1 MTHTPTRRLLALL
14 LAVATVF
21 SLLSM
26 SVSAADE
33 QTGPE
38 LKLVSTATE
47 PLKKGDSF
55 TVEVQFPKDAEFS
68 NFELYFDFDLTQ
80 FKLKAV
86 NTSHKID
93 FNGSELTVPYLPV
106 EPTFNMDTVVDKDS
120 GKTYGG
126 TINAAYTGTAEKFNM
141 TANEG
146 ILFTLTFEVLKCNAE
161 PQSISI
167 FSKLFQKCPTIST
180 FEDIAPVVTPAQIT
194 ISHTLTAVPAK
205 DATCTEDGNTAYW
218 KCSACEKWFSD
229 ENGTTEITDKDSVV
243 KKATGHTPSAAWSY
257 DGAHHWH
264 VCTTCSEVLDKAAH
278 SGGTATCSAQATCE
292 ACGQKYGA
300 TTEHD
305 YQWNHDAAQHWKE
318 CSICGAIDSENPKTN
333 HTFGEWETVT
343 DSTCTA
349 TGTKK
354 HTCTGCDYSE
364 TGVIEKK
371 AHTTEHHDRVD
382 PTCTTTGSIEY
393 WQCSVCGKMF
403 SDADCTTE
411 VTDVTLPMAAH
422 TLTKTDAKA
431 ATCTEAGNAEYWTC
445 SVCKK
450 LFSDSEGKNE
460 ITAASVVIPAT
471 GHTADA
477 TGWHGDDTDHWH
489 VCATCSAEFGK
500 EAHRGGHATC
510 SSKAVCDVCKAEYG
524 TTTAH
529 TFISKHDD
537 TQHWK
542 ECSICGAIDLENSK
556 TNHTFGEWE
565 TVTDS
570 TCTATGTKKHT
581 CTGCD
586 YSETGVIEKK
596 AHTTEHHDRVD
607 PTCTTTGSIE
617 YWQCSVCGKMFSDA
631 DCTTEVTDVTL
642 PMAAHT
648 LTKTDAKAAT
658 CTEAGNAEYWT
669 CSVCKKLFSD
679 SEGKNEITA
688 ASVVIP
694 ATGHTADA
702 TGWHGD
708 DTDHW
713 HVCAT
718 CSAEFGKEA
727 HRGGHA
733 TCSSKAV
740 CDVCKAEY
748 GTTTAHTF
756 ISKHDDTQHWK
767 ECSIC
772 GAIDLEN
779 SKTNHTF
786 GEWETVTDSTCTAT
800 GTKKHTCTGCDYSET
815 GVIEKKAHTTEHHDR
830 VDPTCTTTGSIEY
843 WQCSVCGKMFSDA
856 DCTTEVTDVTLPMA
870 AHTLTK
876 TDAKAATCTE
886 AGNAEYWTCSVCK
899 KLFSD
904 SEGKN
909 EITAASVVIPATG
922 HTADATGW
930 HGDDTDHWHVCATC
944 SAEFGKEA
952 HRGGHATCS
961 SKAVCDVCK
970 AEYGTTTA
978 HTFISKH
985 DDTQHWKECS
995 ICGAIDLEN
1004 SKTNHTFGEW
1014 ETVTDSTCTATG
1026 TKKHTCTGCD
1036 YSETG
1041 VIEKKAHTTEHHD
1054 RVDPTCTTTGSIEYW
1069 QCSACGKK
1077 FSDAACTTEVANV
1090 TLDKLPHSAGTA
1102 WEKDTTY
1109 HWHLCV
1115 NCESEVMDKAAH
1127 TYGDWVVITEATES
1141 ETGLR
1146 KRTCSVC
1153 GYEQT
1158 EEIGILRFTVTV
1170 RNGSGSGEYK
1180 SGETVTITA
1189 DRRSGYTFEKWTVDS
1204 GNVTLAKETD
1214 STTTFTMPAEN
1225 VTVTAT
1231 YRYNG
1236 GSGSGSGSSS
1246 GIVIKDEKGK
1256 VLGKADPDTGIVELP
1271 ITPVPAASS
1280 SRQAEE
1286 LEITIPKNTTVKVE
1300 IPVRNVTPGTV
1311 VAIVHADGTEEIV
1324 RTSIVTKNGV
1334 ALELTSSATVKV
1346 YDNSKFFS
1354 DVPAANWA
1362 SDAVAFASSRE
1373 LFNGTGANTFS
1384 PNAPMTRQMLMT
1396 VLARLDGTD
1405 TSGNA
1410 YAKGMEWAIRNGVSN
1425 GSDPEGK
1432 ITREQLATMLWRYA
1446 GSPSVSGRMTG
1457 FADADQIS
1465 GYAEDAMLWATKAGI
1480 IGGKGNGQLDPK
1492 GYATRAEVAAMLM
1505 RYCNTLFTK

>member
-38 LKLVSTATE
+38 IELVNTATE
-47 PLKKGDSF
+47 PLKKDSKF
-55 TVEVQFPKDAEFS
+55 HVAVKIKDSTFAFS
-68 NFELYFDFDLTQ
+68 NFGIYLIFDTEALNLDQIIT
-80 FKLKAV
+80 AYV
-86 NTSHKID
+86 N
-93 FNGSELTVPYLPV
+93 SEGEETDYLPNL
-106 EPTFNMDTVVDKDS
+106 TGNTKQVVHE
-120 GKTYGG
+120 GVTYGG
-126 TINAAYTGTAEKFNM
+126 VVQMASAKNVKPKKQTLF
-141 TANEG
+141 
-146 ILFTLTFEVLKCNAE
+146 ILEFSAKKCLT
-161 PQSISI
+161 
-167 FSKLFQKCPTIST
+167 
-180 FEDIAPVVTPAQIT
+180 APVEVTLHVDTFQSVNDDNTFTDYTPQITPAQIT

-218 KCSACEKWFSD
+218 ICSACEKWFSD

-243 KKATGHTPSAAWSY
+243 KKATGHSPSETWSY
-257 DGAHHWH
+257 DSDYHWH
-264 VCTTCSEVLDKAAH
+264 ICTTCNAVLDKAAH

-305 YQWNHDAAQHWKE
+305 YQWNHDAAQHWKECSACSAIDPANPKTNHNFGEWVTEKEATCTETGTQKRTCADCGYSETAEIAMIAHTLTHHEAVTPTCTTTGSIEYWECSACGKKFSDAACTIEVTDVTLPMAAHTLTKTDAKAATCTEAGNAEYWTCSACGTWFLDESGENEITDHNSVVIPATGHTADATGWHGDDTDHWHVCTTCGETFDKEAHSGGHATCSKKATCEVCGLEYGSTTDHDYQWQHDNTEHWKACKDCGAVDENTRANHTFGGWVTEKDSTCTETGTQKHTCAACDYSETGVIDKKAHTPEHHDRVEPTCTATGSIEYWQCSVCSKKFSNAACTTEVTDVTLPMAAHTLTKTDAKAATCTEAGNAEYWTCSVCKKLFSDSEGKNEITAASVVIPATGHTPSAAWNYDATYHWHVCTICSAELDKAEHSGGTATCSSKAVCDVCKAEYGTTTAHTFISKHDNTQHWKE

-393 WQCSVCGKMF
+393 WQCSVCGKKF
-403 SDADCTTE
+403 SNADCTTE
-411 VTDVTLPMAAH
+411 VTD
-422 TLTKTDAKA
+422 
-431 ATCTEAGNAEYWTC
+431 
-445 SVCKK
+445 
-450 LFSDSEGKNE
+450 
-460 ITAASVVIPAT
+460 
-471 GHTADA
+471 
-477 TGWHGDDTDHWH
+477 
-489 VCATCSAEFGK
+489 
-500 EAHRGGHATC
+500 
-510 SSKAVCDVCKAEYG
+510 
-524 TTTAH
+524 
-529 TFISKHDD
+529 
-537 TQHWK
+537 
-542 ECSICGAIDLENSK
+542 
-556 TNHTFGEWE
+556 
-565 TVTDS
+565 
-570 TCTATGTKKHT
+570 
-581 CTGCD
+581 
-586 YSETGVIEKK
+586 
-596 AHTTEHHDRVD
+596 
-607 PTCTTTGSIE
+607 
-617 YWQCSVCGKMFSDA
+617 
-631 DCTTEVTDVTL
+631 
-642 PMAAHT
+642 
-648 LTKTDAKAAT
+648 
-658 CTEAGNAEYWT
+658 
-669 CSVCKKLFSD
+669 
-679 SEGKNEITA
+679 
-688 ASVVIP
+688 
-694 ATGHTADA
+694 
-702 TGWHGD
+702 
-708 DTDHW
+708 
-713 HVCAT
+713 
-718 CSAEFGKEA
+718 
-727 HRGGHA
+727 
-733 TCSSKAV
+733 
-740 CDVCKAEY
+740 
-748 GTTTAHTF
+748 
-756 ISKHDDTQHWK
+756 
-767 ECSIC
+767 
-772 GAIDLEN
+772 
-779 SKTNHTF
+779 
-786 GEWETVTDSTCTAT
+786 
-800 GTKKHTCTGCDYSET
+800 
-815 GVIEKKAHTTEHHDR
+815 
-830 VDPTCTTTGSIEY
+830 
-843 WQCSVCGKMFSDA
+843 
-856 DCTTEVTDVTLPMA
+856 
-870 AHTLTK
+870 
-876 TDAKAATCTE
+876 
-886 AGNAEYWTCSVCK
+886 
-899 KLFSD
+899 
-904 SEGKN
+904 
-909 EITAASVVIPATG
+909 
-922 HTADATGW
+922 
-930 HGDDTDHWHVCATC
+930 
-944 SAEFGKEA
+944 
-952 HRGGHATCS
+952 
-961 SKAVCDVCK
+961 
-970 AEYGTTTA
+970 
-978 HTFISKH
+978 
-985 DDTQHWKECS
+985 
-995 ICGAIDLEN
+995 
-1004 SKTNHTFGEW
+1004 
-1014 ETVTDSTCTATG
+1014 
-1026 TKKHTCTGCD
+1026 
-1036 YSETG
+1036 
-1041 VIEKKAHTTEHHD
+1041 
-1054 RVDPTCTTTGSIEYW
+1054 
-1069 QCSACGKK
+1069 
-1077 FSDAACTTEVANV
+1077 V

-1109 HWHLCV
+1109 HWHLCTS
-1115 NCESEVMDKAAH
+1115 CGSEVMDKAVH
-1127 TYGDWVVITEATES
+1127 TYGDWVTVAEATET
-1141 ETGLR
+1141 EAGLR

-1346 YDNSKFFS
+1346 YDNSKFFT

-1425 GSDPEGK
+1425 GSNPEGK

-1457 FADADQIS
+1457 FVDADQIS

>member
-55 TVEVQFPKDAEFS
+55 TVEVQFPSDIEFS
-68 NFELYFDFDLTQ
+68 NFELNFDFDLTQ
-80 FKLKAV
+80 FKLTAV
-86 NTSHKID
+86 NTSYTKIVD
-93 FNGSELTVPYLPV
+93 GEEFEVNYIKNSGAVI
-106 EPTFNMDTVVDKDS
+106 NMNPVVDEDN
-120 GKTYGG
+120 GKEYGG
-126 TINAAYTGTAEKFNM
+126 RIVEYILDSTKGINVKADK
-141 TANEG
+141 G
-146 ILFTLTFEVLKCNAE
+146 ILFTFTFEVLKCNAD
-161 PQSISI
+161 PQSISVYNR
-167 FSKLFQKCPTIST
+167 LFKKSLTAET
-180 FEDIAPVVTPAQIT
+180 FGDITPVITPAQIS

-218 KCSACEKWFSD
+218 TCSACEKWFSD
-229 ENGTTEITDKDSVV
+229 AEGKTEITAQDTVIA
-243 KKATGHTPSAAWSY
+243 ATGHTRSDVWSS
-257 DGAHHWH
+257 DGTYHWH
-264 VCTTCSEVLDKAAH
+264 VCTICNAELDKAEH
-278 SGGTATCSAQATCE
+278 SGGTATCQAKASCDVCKAEYGTTTNHTFISKHDNTQHWKECNACGALDPDNPKTNHTFGEWETVTDSSCTETGTKKRTCTGCDYSEIGVIEMKAHTADHHDRVKPTCTTMGSIEYWQCSACGKKFSDAACTTEVTDVTLPMAAHTLTKTDAKAATCTE
-292 ACGQKYGA
+292 AGNVEYWTCSVCKKLFSDSEGKNEITAASVVIPATGHTADDSGWNSNGTNHWHVCATCKEKFDEAAHTGGTATCSSKAVCDVCKAEYGTTTAHTFISKHDDTQHWKECSICGAIDSENPKTNHTFGEWETVTDSTCTATGTKKHTCTGCDYSETGVIEKKA
-300 TTEHD
+300 HTTEHHD
-305 YQWNHDAAQHWKE
+305 RVDPTCTTTGSIEYWQCSACGKKFSDAACTTEVTDVTLPMAAHTLTKTDAKAATCTEAGNVEYWTCSVCKKLFSDSEGKNEITAASVVIPATGHTADDSGWNSNGTNHWHVCATCKEKFDEAAHTGGTATCSSKAVCDVCKAEYGTTTAHTFISKHDDTQHWKE

-393 WQCSVCGKMF
+393 WQCSVCGK
-403 SDADCTTE
+403 
-411 VTDVTLPMAAH
+411 
-422 TLTKTDAKA
+422 
-431 ATCTEAGNAEYWTC
+431 
-445 SVCKK
+445 
-450 LFSDSEGKNE
+450 
-460 ITAASVVIPAT
+460 
-471 GHTADA
+471 
-477 TGWHGDDTDHWH
+477 
-489 VCATCSAEFGK
+489 
-500 EAHRGGHATC
+500 
-510 SSKAVCDVCKAEYG
+510 
-524 TTTAH
+524 
-529 TFISKHDD
+529 
-537 TQHWK
+537 
-542 ECSICGAIDLENSK
+542 
-556 TNHTFGEWE
+556 
-565 TVTDS
+565 
-570 TCTATGTKKHT
+570 
-581 CTGCD
+581 
-586 YSETGVIEKK
+586 
-596 AHTTEHHDRVD
+596 
-607 PTCTTTGSIE
+607 
-617 YWQCSVCGKMFSDA
+617 
-631 DCTTEVTDVTL
+631 
-642 PMAAHT
+642 
-648 LTKTDAKAAT
+648 
-658 CTEAGNAEYWT
+658 
-669 CSVCKKLFSD
+669 
-679 SEGKNEITA
+679 
-688 ASVVIP
+688 
-694 ATGHTADA
+694 
-702 TGWHGD
+702 
-708 DTDHW
+708 
-713 HVCAT
+713 
-718 CSAEFGKEA
+718 
-727 HRGGHA
+727 
-733 TCSSKAV
+733 
-740 CDVCKAEY
+740 
-748 GTTTAHTF
+748 
-756 ISKHDDTQHWK
+756 
-767 ECSIC
+767 
-772 GAIDLEN
+772 
-779 SKTNHTF
+779 
-786 GEWETVTDSTCTAT
+786 
-800 GTKKHTCTGCDYSET
+800 
-815 GVIEKKAHTTEHHDR
+815 
-830 VDPTCTTTGSIEY
+830 
-843 WQCSVCGKMFSDA
+843 
-856 DCTTEVTDVTLPMA
+856 
-870 AHTLTK
+870 
-876 TDAKAATCTE
+876 
-886 AGNAEYWTCSVCK
+886 
-899 KLFSD
+899 
-904 SEGKN
+904 
-909 EITAASVVIPATG
+909 
-922 HTADATGW
+922 
-930 HGDDTDHWHVCATC
+930 
-944 SAEFGKEA
+944 
-952 HRGGHATCS
+952 
-961 SKAVCDVCK
+961 
-970 AEYGTTTA
+970 
-978 HTFISKH
+978 
-985 DDTQHWKECS
+985 
-995 ICGAIDLEN
+995 
-1004 SKTNHTFGEW
+1004 
-1014 ETVTDSTCTATG
+1014 
-1026 TKKHTCTGCD
+1026 
-1036 YSETG
+1036 
-1041 VIEKKAHTTEHHD
+1041 
-1054 RVDPTCTTTGSIEYW
+1054 
-1069 QCSACGKK
+1069 K

-1102 WEKDTTY
+1102 WEKDTAY
-1109 HWHLCV
+1109 HWHLCTS
-1115 NCESEVMDKAAH
+1115 CGSEVMDKAVH
-1127 TYGDWVVITEATES
+1127 TYGDWVTVAEATET
-1141 ETGLR
+1141 EAGLR

-1158 EEIGILRFTVTV
+1158 EEISMLRFTVTV

-1189 DRRSGYTFEKWTVDS
+1189 DRRSGYTFEKWTVNS

-1311 VAIVHADGTEEIV
+1311 VVIVHADGTEEIV
-1324 RTSIVTKNGV
+1324 RTSVVTKNGV
-1334 ALELTSSATVKV
+1334 ALELTGSATVKV
-1346 YDNSKFFS
+1346 YDNSKFFT

-1425 GSDPEGK
+1425 GSNPEGK

-1457 FADADQIS
+1457 FVDADQIS

>member
-38 LKLVSTATE
+38 IELVNTATE
-47 PLKKGDSF
+47 PLKKDSKF
-55 TVEVQFPKDAEFS
+55 HVAVKIKDSTFAFS
-68 NFELYFDFDLTQ
+68 NFGIYLIFDTEALNLDQIIT
-80 FKLKAV
+80 AYV
-86 NTSHKID
+86 N
-93 FNGSELTVPYLPV
+93 SEGEETDYLPNL
-106 EPTFNMDTVVDKDS
+106 TGNTKQVVHE
-120 GKTYGG
+120 GVTYGG
-126 TINAAYTGTAEKFNM
+126 VVQMASAKNVKPKKQTLF
-141 TANEG
+141 
-146 ILFTLTFEVLKCNAE
+146 ILEFSAKKCLT
-161 PQSISI
+161 
-167 FSKLFQKCPTIST
+167 
-180 FEDIAPVVTPAQIT
+180 APVEVTLHVDTFQSVNDDNTFTDYTPQITPAQIT

-218 KCSACEKWFSD
+218 TCSACEKWFSD

-257 DGAHHWH
+257 DGDHHWH
-264 VCTTCSEVLDKAAH
+264 VCATCKEKFDEAAH
-278 SGGTATCSAQATCE
+278 TGGTATCQAKAICDVCKAE
-292 ACGQKYGA
+292 YG
-300 TTEHD
+300 TTTAHTFISKHD
-305 YQWNHDAAQHWKE
+305 DTQHWKE
-318 CSICGAIDSENPKTN
+318 CSICGAIDLENPKTN

-343 DSTCTA
+343 DSTCTE

-403 SDADCTTE
+403 SDA
-411 VTDVTLPMAAH
+411 
-422 TLTKTDAKA
+422 
-431 ATCTEAGNAEYWTC
+431 
-445 SVCKK
+445 
-450 LFSDSEGKNE
+450 
-460 ITAASVVIPAT
+460 
-471 GHTADA
+471 
-477 TGWHGDDTDHWH
+477 
-489 VCATCSAEFGK
+489 
-500 EAHRGGHATC
+500 
-510 SSKAVCDVCKAEYG
+510 
-524 TTTAH
+524 
-529 TFISKHDD
+529 
-537 TQHWK
+537 
-542 ECSICGAIDLENSK
+542 
-556 TNHTFGEWE
+556 
-565 TVTDS
+565 
-570 TCTATGTKKHT
+570 
-581 CTGCD
+581 
-586 YSETGVIEKK
+586 
-596 AHTTEHHDRVD
+596 
-607 PTCTTTGSIE
+607 
-617 YWQCSVCGKMFSDA
+617 
-631 DCTTEVTDVTL
+631 
-642 PMAAHT
+642 
-648 LTKTDAKAAT
+648 
-658 CTEAGNAEYWT
+658 
-669 CSVCKKLFSD
+669 
-679 SEGKNEITA
+679 
-688 ASVVIP
+688 
-694 ATGHTADA
+694 
-702 TGWHGD
+702 
-708 DTDHW
+708 
-713 HVCAT
+713 
-718 CSAEFGKEA
+718 
-727 HRGGHA
+727 
-733 TCSSKAV
+733 
-740 CDVCKAEY
+740 
-748 GTTTAHTF
+748 
-756 ISKHDDTQHWK
+756 
-767 ECSIC
+767 
-772 GAIDLEN
+772 
-779 SKTNHTF
+779 
-786 GEWETVTDSTCTAT
+786 
-800 GTKKHTCTGCDYSET
+800 
-815 GVIEKKAHTTEHHDR
+815 
-830 VDPTCTTTGSIEY
+830 
-843 WQCSVCGKMFSDA
+843 
-856 DCTTEVTDVTLPMA
+856 
-870 AHTLTK
+870 
-876 TDAKAATCTE
+876 
-886 AGNAEYWTCSVCK
+886 
-899 KLFSD
+899 
-904 SEGKN
+904 
-909 EITAASVVIPATG
+909 
-922 HTADATGW
+922 
-930 HGDDTDHWHVCATC
+930 
-944 SAEFGKEA
+944 
-952 HRGGHATCS
+952 
-961 SKAVCDVCK
+961 
-970 AEYGTTTA
+970 
-978 HTFISKH
+978 
-985 DDTQHWKECS
+985 
-995 ICGAIDLEN
+995 
-1004 SKTNHTFGEW
+1004 
-1014 ETVTDSTCTATG
+1014 
-1026 TKKHTCTGCD
+1026 
-1036 YSETG
+1036 
-1041 VIEKKAHTTEHHD
+1041 
-1054 RVDPTCTTTGSIEYW
+1054 
-1069 QCSACGKK
+1069 
-1077 FSDAACTTEVANV
+1077 ACTTEVANV

-1109 HWHLCV
+1109 HWHLCTS
-1115 NCESEVMDKAAH
+1115 CGSEVMDKAVH
-1127 TYGDWVVITEATES
+1127 TYGDWVTVAEATET
-1141 ETGLR
+1141 EAGLR

-1271 ITPVPAASS
+1271 IPPVPAASS

-1354 DVPAANWA
+1354 DVSAANWA

-1457 FADADQIS
+1457 FVDADQIS

>member
-1 MTHTPTRRLLALL
+1 MGNKEYEIPY
-14 LAVATVF
+14 
-21 SLLSM
+21 
-26 SVSAADE
+26 
-33 QTGPE
+33 
-38 LKLVSTATE
+38 
-47 PLKKGDSF
+47 
-55 TVEVQFPKDAEFS
+55 VEDMLMV
-68 NFELYFDFDLTQ
+68 
-80 FKLKAV
+80 V
-86 NTSHKID
+86 NTDS
-93 FNGSELTVPYLPV
+93 V
-106 EPTFNMDTVVDKDS
+106 EYN

-126 TINAAYTGTAEKFNM
+126 SIATASAGTEERPNV
-141 TANEG
+141 TASEG
-146 ILFTLTFEVLKCNAE
+146 VLFTLTFEVLKCNAE
-161 PQSISI
+161 QQNISI
-167 FSKLFQKCPTIST
+167 FSKLFQKST
-180 FEDIAPVVTPAQIT
+180 TLSDFEDITPVITPAQIT
-194 ISHTLTAVPAK
+194 ISHTLTTVPAK
-205 DATCTEDGNTAYW
+205 DATCTEDGNKAYW
-218 KCSACEKWFSD
+218 ICSACEKWFSD
-229 ENGTTEITDKDSVV
+229 ENGTTEITNKDSVV

-257 DGAHHWH
+257 DSDYHWH
-264 VCTTCSEVLDKAAH
+264 ICTTCNAVLDKAAH

-318 CSICGAIDSENPKTN
+318 CSACSAIDPANPKTNHNFGEWVTEKEATCTETGTQKRTCADCGYSETAEIAMIAHTLTHHEAVTPTCTTTGSIEYWECSACGKKFSDAACTTEVTDVTLPMAAHTLTKTDAKAATCTEAGNAEYWTCSVCKKLFSDSEGKNEITAASVVIPATGHTADATGWHGDDTNHWHVCATCKEKFDEAAHTGGTATCSSKAVCDVCKAEYGTTTAHTFISKHDDTQHWKECSACGAIDPANPKTN

-477 TGWHGDDTDHWH
+477 TGWHGDDTNHWH
-489 VCATCSAEFGK
+489 VCATCK
-500 EAHRGGHATC
+500 EKFDEAAHTGGTATC

-542 ECSICGAIDLENSK
+542 ECSACGAIDPANPK

-631 DCTTEVTDVTL
+631 ACTTEVTD
-642 PMAAHT
+642 
-648 LTKTDAKAAT
+648 
-658 CTEAGNAEYWT
+658 
-669 CSVCKKLFSD
+669 
-679 SEGKNEITA
+679 
-688 ASVVIP
+688 
-694 ATGHTADA
+694 
-702 TGWHGD
+702 
-708 DTDHW
+708 
-713 HVCAT
+713 
-718 CSAEFGKEA
+718 
-727 HRGGHA
+727 
-733 TCSSKAV
+733 
-740 CDVCKAEY
+740 
-748 GTTTAHTF
+748 
-756 ISKHDDTQHWK
+756 
-767 ECSIC
+767 
-772 GAIDLEN
+772 
-779 SKTNHTF
+779 
-786 GEWETVTDSTCTAT
+786 
-800 GTKKHTCTGCDYSET
+800 
-815 GVIEKKAHTTEHHDR
+815 
-830 VDPTCTTTGSIEY
+830 
-843 WQCSVCGKMFSDA
+843 
-856 DCTTEVTDVTLPMA
+856 
-870 AHTLTK
+870 
-876 TDAKAATCTE
+876 
-886 AGNAEYWTCSVCK
+886 
-899 KLFSD
+899 
-904 SEGKN
+904 
-909 EITAASVVIPATG
+909 
-922 HTADATGW
+922 
-930 HGDDTDHWHVCATC
+930 
-944 SAEFGKEA
+944 
-952 HRGGHATCS
+952 
-961 SKAVCDVCK
+961 
-970 AEYGTTTA
+970 
-978 HTFISKH
+978 
-985 DDTQHWKECS
+985 
-995 ICGAIDLEN
+995 
-1004 SKTNHTFGEW
+1004 
-1014 ETVTDSTCTATG
+1014 
-1026 TKKHTCTGCD
+1026 
-1036 YSETG
+1036 
-1041 VIEKKAHTTEHHD
+1041 
-1054 RVDPTCTTTGSIEYW
+1054 
-1069 QCSACGKK
+1069 
-1077 FSDAACTTEVANV
+1077 V

-1109 HWHLCV
+1109 HWHLCTS
-1115 NCESEVMDKAAH
+1115 CGSEVMDKAVH
-1127 TYGDWVVITEATES
+1127 TYGDWVTVAEATET
-1141 ETGLR
+1141 EAGLR

-1204 GNVTLAKETD
+1204 GNVTLSKETD

-1225 VTVTAT
+1225 VTVTAS

-1236 GSGSGSGSSS
+1236 GSGSGSSGSN
-1246 GIVIKDEKGK
+1246 IVIKDENGN

-1271 ITPVPAASS
+1271 IPPVPAASS

-1311 VAIVHADGTEEIV
+1311 VVIVHADGTEEIV
-1324 RTSIVTKNGV
+1324 RTSVVTKKGV
-1334 ALELTSSATVKV
+1334 ALELTGSATVKV
-1346 YDNSKFFS
+1346 YDNSKFFT

-1457 FADADQIS
+1457 FVDADQIS

>member
-218 KCSACEKWFSD
+218 ICSACEKWFSD

-257 DGAHHWH
+257 DSDYHWH
-264 VCTTCSEVLDKAAH
+264 ICTTCNAVLDKAAH

-318 CSICGAIDSENPKTN
+318 CSACSAIDPANPKTN
-333 HTFGEWETVT
+333 HNFGEWVT
-343 DSTCTA
+343 EKEATCTE
-349 TGTKK
+349 TGTQKR
-354 HTCTGCDYSE
+354 TCADCGYSE
-364 TGVIEKK
+364 TAEIAMIAHTLTHHEAVTPTCTTTGSIEYWQCSVCGKMFSDADCTTEVTDVTLPMAAHTLTKTDAKAATCTEAGNAEYWTCSVCKKLFSDSEGKNEITAASVVIPATGHTPSAAWSYDGAHHWHVCTTCNAVLDK
-371 AHTTEHHDRVD
+371 AAHSGGTATCSAQATCEACGQKYGATTEHDYQWNHDAAQHWKECSACSAIDPANPKTNHNFGEWVTEKEATCTETGTQKRTCADCGYSETAEIAMIAHTLTHHEAVT

-617 YWQCSVCGKMFSDA
+617 YWQCGVCGKM
-631 DCTTEVTDVTL
+631 
-642 PMAAHT
+642 
-648 LTKTDAKAAT
+648 
-658 CTEAGNAEYWT
+658 
-669 CSVCKKLFSD
+669 
-679 SEGKNEITA
+679 
-688 ASVVIP
+688 
-694 ATGHTADA
+694 
-702 TGWHGD
+702 
-708 DTDHW
+708 
-713 HVCAT
+713 
-718 CSAEFGKEA
+718 
-727 HRGGHA
+727 
-733 TCSSKAV
+733 
-740 CDVCKAEY
+740 
-748 GTTTAHTF
+748 
-756 ISKHDDTQHWK
+756 
-767 ECSIC
+767 
-772 GAIDLEN
+772 
-779 SKTNHTF
+779 
-786 GEWETVTDSTCTAT
+786 
-800 GTKKHTCTGCDYSET
+800 
-815 GVIEKKAHTTEHHDR
+815 
-830 VDPTCTTTGSIEY
+830 
-843 WQCSVCGKMFSDA
+843 
-856 DCTTEVTDVTLPMA
+856 
-870 AHTLTK
+870 
-876 TDAKAATCTE
+876 
-886 AGNAEYWTCSVCK
+886 
-899 KLFSD
+899 
-904 SEGKN
+904 
-909 EITAASVVIPATG
+909 
-922 HTADATGW
+922 
-930 HGDDTDHWHVCATC
+930 
-944 SAEFGKEA
+944 
-952 HRGGHATCS
+952 
-961 SKAVCDVCK
+961 
-970 AEYGTTTA
+970 
-978 HTFISKH
+978 
-985 DDTQHWKECS
+985 
-995 ICGAIDLEN
+995 
-1004 SKTNHTFGEW
+1004 
-1014 ETVTDSTCTATG
+1014 
-1026 TKKHTCTGCD
+1026 
-1036 YSETG
+1036 
-1041 VIEKKAHTTEHHD
+1041 
-1054 RVDPTCTTTGSIEYW
+1054 
-1069 QCSACGKK
+1069 
-1077 FSDAACTTEVANV
+1077 FSDAACTTEVTDV

-1102 WEKDTTY
+1102 WEKDTAY
-1109 HWHLCV
+1109 HWHLCTS
-1115 NCESEVMDKAAH
+1115 CGSEVMDKAVH
-1127 TYGDWVVITEATES
+1127 TYGDWVTVAEATET
-1141 ETGLR
+1141 EAGLR

-1311 VAIVHADGTEEIV
+1311 VVIVHADGTEEIV

-1362 SDAVAFASSRE
+1362 SDAVAFVSSRE

>member
-93 FNGSELTVPYLPV
+93 FNGTELTVQYLPV

-146 ILFTLTFEVLKCNAE
+146 VLFTLTFEVLKCNAK

-180 FEDIAPVVTPAQIT
+180 FEDITPVITPAQIT
-194 ISHTLTAVPAK
+194 ISHTLTAVSAK
-205 DATCTEDGNTAYW
+205 DATCTENGNTAYW
-218 KCSACEKWFSD
+218 TCSACDKWFSD
-229 ENGTTEITDKDSVV
+229 AEGTDEIVDKDSVV
-243 KKATGHTPSAAWSY
+243 KKATGHSPSETWSY
-257 DGAHHWH
+257 DGDYHWHVCTICKEVLDKTAHSGGEATCSKQATCEVCGQKYGATTAHDYQWQSNATQHWKECSACKTADPDHPATAHSFGEWVTEKEASCTETGTEKRTCADCGYSETREIATIAHTLTHHEAVAPTCTTTGSIEYWECSVCGKKFSDEACTTEVTDVTIPMANHTLNKTEAKAPTCTEDGNIAYWTCSVCEKLFSDAAGKTEISKQDTVVAATGHTRSDVWSSDGTYHWH
-264 VCTTCSEVLDKAAH
+264 VCTTCKAELDKAEHSGGTATCQAKASCDICKAEYGEKADHTFVSKHDNTQHWKECSVCGAIDPDNLKTNHTFGEWETVTNPTCTETGTEKRTCADCGYSETKELAKTAHTLTHHEAVPSTCIVAGSIEYWECSSCGKKFKDEACTVEVTDSEIMLEKVSHKLTKTEAKAPTCTENGNIAYWTCSVCEKLFSDAAGKTEISKQDTVVAATGHTRSDVWTSDGTDHWHICTTCEAVLDKAAH
-278 SGGTATCSAQATCE
+278 SGGTVTCQAKAICNVCKAE
-292 ACGQKYGA
+292 YGEKA
-300 TTEHD
+300 DHTFVSKHD
-305 YQWNHDAAQHWKE
+305 DAQHWKE
-318 CSICGAIDSENPKTN
+318 CRVCGAIDPENPKTN

-371 AHTTEHHDRVD
+371 AHTTERHDRVE
-382 PTCTTTGSIEY
+382 PTCTATGSIEY
-393 WQCSVCGKMF
+393 WQC
-403 SDADCTTE
+403 
-411 VTDVTLPMAAH
+411 
-422 TLTKTDAKA
+422 
-431 ATCTEAGNAEYWTC
+431 
-445 SVCKK
+445 
-450 LFSDSEGKNE
+450 
-460 ITAASVVIPAT
+460 
-471 GHTADA
+471 
-477 TGWHGDDTDHWH
+477 
-489 VCATCSAEFGK
+489 
-500 EAHRGGHATC
+500 
-510 SSKAVCDVCKAEYG
+510 
-524 TTTAH
+524 
-529 TFISKHDD
+529 
-537 TQHWK
+537 
-542 ECSICGAIDLENSK
+542 
-556 TNHTFGEWE
+556 
-565 TVTDS
+565 
-570 TCTATGTKKHT
+570 
-581 CTGCD
+581 
-586 YSETGVIEKK
+586 GV
-596 AHTTEHHDRVD
+596 
-607 PTCTTTGSIE
+607 
-617 YWQCSVCGKMFSDA
+617 
-631 DCTTEVTDVTL
+631 
-642 PMAAHT
+642 
-648 LTKTDAKAAT
+648 
-658 CTEAGNAEYWT
+658 
-669 CSVCKKLFSD
+669 
-679 SEGKNEITA
+679 
-688 ASVVIP
+688 
-694 ATGHTADA
+694 
-702 TGWHGD
+702 
-708 DTDHW
+708 
-713 HVCAT
+713 
-718 CSAEFGKEA
+718 
-727 HRGGHA
+727 
-733 TCSSKAV
+733 
-740 CDVCKAEY
+740 
-748 GTTTAHTF
+748 
-756 ISKHDDTQHWK
+756 
-767 ECSIC
+767 
-772 GAIDLEN
+772 
-779 SKTNHTF
+779 
-786 GEWETVTDSTCTAT
+786 
-800 GTKKHTCTGCDYSET
+800 
-815 GVIEKKAHTTEHHDR
+815 
-830 VDPTCTTTGSIEY
+830 
-843 WQCSVCGKMFSDA
+843 
-856 DCTTEVTDVTLPMA
+856 
-870 AHTLTK
+870 
-876 TDAKAATCTE
+876 
-886 AGNAEYWTCSVCK
+886 
-899 KLFSD
+899 
-904 SEGKN
+904 
-909 EITAASVVIPATG
+909 
-922 HTADATGW
+922 
-930 HGDDTDHWHVCATC
+930 
-944 SAEFGKEA
+944 
-952 HRGGHATCS
+952 
-961 SKAVCDVCK
+961 
-970 AEYGTTTA
+970 
-978 HTFISKH
+978 
-985 DDTQHWKECS
+985 
-995 ICGAIDLEN
+995 
-1004 SKTNHTFGEW
+1004 
-1014 ETVTDSTCTATG
+1014 
-1026 TKKHTCTGCD
+1026 
-1036 YSETG
+1036 
-1041 VIEKKAHTTEHHD
+1041 
-1054 RVDPTCTTTGSIEYW
+1054 
-1069 QCSACGKK
+1069 CGKK
-1077 FSDAACTTEVANV
+1077 FSDAACTTEVTDV
-1090 TLDKLPHSAGTA
+1090 TLDKLPHSAGAA

-1109 HWHLCV
+1109 HWHLCTS
-1115 NCESEVMDKAAH
+1115 CGSEVMDKAVH
-1127 TYGDWVVITEATES
+1127 TYGDWVTVAEATET

-1300 IPVRNVTPGTV
+1300 IPARNVTPGTV
-1311 VAIVHADGTEEIV
+1311 VVIVHADGTEEIV

-1362 SDAVAFASSRE
+1362 SDAVAFVSSRE

-1457 FADADQIS
+1457 FVDADQIS

>member
-38 LKLVSTATE
+38 IELVNTATE
-47 PLKKGDSF
+47 PLKKDSKF
-55 TVEVQFPKDAEFS
+55 HVAVKIKDSTFAFS
-68 NFELYFDFDLTQ
+68 NFGIYLIFDTEALNLDQIIT
-80 FKLKAV
+80 AYV
-86 NTSHKID
+86 N
-93 FNGSELTVPYLPV
+93 SEGEETDYLPNL
-106 EPTFNMDTVVDKDS
+106 TGNTKQVVYE
-120 GKTYGG
+120 GVTYGG
-126 TINAAYTGTAEKFNM
+126 VVQMASAKNVKPKKQTLF
-141 TANEG
+141 
-146 ILFTLTFEVLKCNAE
+146 ILEFSAKKCLT
-161 PQSISI
+161 
-167 FSKLFQKCPTIST
+167 
-180 FEDIAPVVTPAQIT
+180 APVEVTLHVDTFQSVNDDNTFTDYTPQITPAQIM

-218 KCSACEKWFSD
+218 TCSACEKWFSD

-257 DGAHHWH
+257 DGDHHWH
-264 VCTTCSEVLDKAAH
+264 VCTICNAELDKAEH
-278 SGGTATCSAQATCE
+278 SGGTATCQAKAICDVCKAE
-292 ACGQKYGA
+292 YG
-300 TTEHD
+300 TTTDHTFISKHD
-305 YQWNHDAAQHWKE
+305 DTQHWKE
-318 CSICGAIDSENPKTN
+318 CNACGALDPDNPKTN

-371 AHTTEHHDRVD
+371 AHTTEHHGRIE

-393 WQCSVCGKMF
+393 WQCSVCGKM
-403 SDADCTTE
+403 
-411 VTDVTLPMAAH
+411 
-422 TLTKTDAKA
+422 
-431 ATCTEAGNAEYWTC
+431 
-445 SVCKK
+445 
-450 LFSDSEGKNE
+450 
-460 ITAASVVIPAT
+460 
-471 GHTADA
+471 
-477 TGWHGDDTDHWH
+477 
-489 VCATCSAEFGK
+489 
-500 EAHRGGHATC
+500 
-510 SSKAVCDVCKAEYG
+510 
-524 TTTAH
+524 
-529 TFISKHDD
+529 
-537 TQHWK
+537 
-542 ECSICGAIDLENSK
+542 
-556 TNHTFGEWE
+556 
-565 TVTDS
+565 
-570 TCTATGTKKHT
+570 
-581 CTGCD
+581 
-586 YSETGVIEKK
+586 
-596 AHTTEHHDRVD
+596 
-607 PTCTTTGSIE
+607 
-617 YWQCSVCGKMFSDA
+617 
-631 DCTTEVTDVTL
+631 
-642 PMAAHT
+642 
-648 LTKTDAKAAT
+648 
-658 CTEAGNAEYWT
+658 
-669 CSVCKKLFSD
+669 
-679 SEGKNEITA
+679 
-688 ASVVIP
+688 
-694 ATGHTADA
+694 
-702 TGWHGD
+702 
-708 DTDHW
+708 
-713 HVCAT
+713 
-718 CSAEFGKEA
+718 
-727 HRGGHA
+727 
-733 TCSSKAV
+733 
-740 CDVCKAEY
+740 
-748 GTTTAHTF
+748 
-756 ISKHDDTQHWK
+756 
-767 ECSIC
+767 
-772 GAIDLEN
+772 
-779 SKTNHTF
+779 
-786 GEWETVTDSTCTAT
+786 
-800 GTKKHTCTGCDYSET
+800 
-815 GVIEKKAHTTEHHDR
+815 
-830 VDPTCTTTGSIEY
+830 
-843 WQCSVCGKMFSDA
+843 
-856 DCTTEVTDVTLPMA
+856 
-870 AHTLTK
+870 
-876 TDAKAATCTE
+876 
-886 AGNAEYWTCSVCK
+886 
-899 KLFSD
+899 
-904 SEGKN
+904 
-909 EITAASVVIPATG
+909 
-922 HTADATGW
+922 
-930 HGDDTDHWHVCATC
+930 
-944 SAEFGKEA
+944 
-952 HRGGHATCS
+952 
-961 SKAVCDVCK
+961 
-970 AEYGTTTA
+970 
-978 HTFISKH
+978 
-985 DDTQHWKECS
+985 
-995 ICGAIDLEN
+995 
-1004 SKTNHTFGEW
+1004 
-1014 ETVTDSTCTATG
+1014 
-1026 TKKHTCTGCD
+1026 
-1036 YSETG
+1036 
-1041 VIEKKAHTTEHHD
+1041 
-1054 RVDPTCTTTGSIEYW
+1054 
-1069 QCSACGKK
+1069 

-1109 HWHLCV
+1109 HWHLCTS
-1115 NCESEVMDKAAH
+1115 CGSEVMDKAVH
-1127 TYGDWVVITEATES
+1127 TYGDWVTVAEATET

-1271 ITPVPAASS
+1271 IPPVPAASS

-1311 VAIVHADGTEEIV
+1311 VVIVHADGTEEIV

-1362 SDAVAFASSRE
+1362 SDAVAFVSSRE
-1373 LFNGTGANTFS
+1373 LFNGTGADTFS

-1457 FADADQIS
+1457 FVDADQIS

>member
-38 LKLVSTATE
+38 IELVNTATE
-47 PLKKGDSF
+47 PLKKDSKF
-55 TVEVQFPKDAEFS
+55 HVAVKIKDSTFAFS
-68 NFELYFDFDLTQ
+68 NFGIYLIFDTEALNLDQIIT
-80 FKLKAV
+80 AYV
-86 NTSHKID
+86 N
-93 FNGSELTVPYLPV
+93 SEGDETDYLPNL
-106 EPTFNMDTVVDKDS
+106 TGNTKQVVHE
-120 GKTYGG
+120 GVTYGG
-126 TINAAYTGTAEKFNM
+126 VVQMASAKNVKPKKQTLF
-141 TANEG
+141 
-146 ILFTLTFEVLKCNAE
+146 ILEFSAKKCLT
-161 PQSISI
+161 
-167 FSKLFQKCPTIST
+167 
-180 FEDIAPVVTPAQIT
+180 APVEVTLHVDTFQSVNDDNTFTDYTPQITPAQIT
-194 ISHTLTAVPAK
+194 ISHTLTGVPAK
-205 DATCTEDGNTAYW
+205 DETCTEDGNTAYW
-218 KCSACEKWFSD
+218 TCSACEKWFSD

-257 DGAHHWH
+257 DGTYHWH

-278 SGGTATCSAQATCE
+278 RGGTATCSEQAACE

-318 CSICGAIDSENPKTN
+318 CSACSAIDPANPKTN
-333 HTFGEWETVT
+333 HNFGEWVT
-343 DSTCTA
+343 EKEATCTE
-349 TGTKK
+349 TGTQKR
-354 HTCTGCDYSE
+354 TCADCGYSE
-364 TGVIEKK
+364 TAEIAMI
-371 AHTTEHHDRVD
+371 AHTLTHHEAVT

-393 WQCSVCGKMF
+393 WECSACGKKF
-403 SDADCTTE
+403 SDAACTIE

-477 TGWHGDDTDHWH
+477 TGWHGDDTNHWH
-489 VCATCSAEFGK
+489 VCATCK
-500 EAHRGGHATC
+500 EKFDEAAHTGGTATC

-542 ECSICGAIDLENSK
+542 ECSICGAIDLENPK

-570 TCTATGTKKHT
+570 TCTETGTKKHT

-617 YWQCSVCGKMFSDA
+617 YWQCGVCGKM
-631 DCTTEVTDVTL
+631 
-642 PMAAHT
+642 
-648 LTKTDAKAAT
+648 
-658 CTEAGNAEYWT
+658 
-669 CSVCKKLFSD
+669 
-679 SEGKNEITA
+679 
-688 ASVVIP
+688 
-694 ATGHTADA
+694 
-702 TGWHGD
+702 
-708 DTDHW
+708 
-713 HVCAT
+713 
-718 CSAEFGKEA
+718 
-727 HRGGHA
+727 
-733 TCSSKAV
+733 
-740 CDVCKAEY
+740 
-748 GTTTAHTF
+748 
-756 ISKHDDTQHWK
+756 
-767 ECSIC
+767 
-772 GAIDLEN
+772 
-779 SKTNHTF
+779 
-786 GEWETVTDSTCTAT
+786 
-800 GTKKHTCTGCDYSET
+800 
-815 GVIEKKAHTTEHHDR
+815 
-830 VDPTCTTTGSIEY
+830 
-843 WQCSVCGKMFSDA
+843 
-856 DCTTEVTDVTLPMA
+856 
-870 AHTLTK
+870 
-876 TDAKAATCTE
+876 
-886 AGNAEYWTCSVCK
+886 
-899 KLFSD
+899 
-904 SEGKN
+904 
-909 EITAASVVIPATG
+909 
-922 HTADATGW
+922 
-930 HGDDTDHWHVCATC
+930 
-944 SAEFGKEA
+944 
-952 HRGGHATCS
+952 
-961 SKAVCDVCK
+961 
-970 AEYGTTTA
+970 
-978 HTFISKH
+978 
-985 DDTQHWKECS
+985 
-995 ICGAIDLEN
+995 
-1004 SKTNHTFGEW
+1004 
-1014 ETVTDSTCTATG
+1014 
-1026 TKKHTCTGCD
+1026 
-1036 YSETG
+1036 
-1041 VIEKKAHTTEHHD
+1041 
-1054 RVDPTCTTTGSIEYW
+1054 
-1069 QCSACGKK
+1069 
-1077 FSDAACTTEVANV
+1077 FSDAACTTEVTDV

-1102 WEKDTTY
+1102 WEKDTAY
-1109 HWHLCV
+1109 HWHLCTS
-1115 NCESEVMDKAAH
+1115 CGSEVMDKAVH
-1127 TYGDWVVITEATES
+1127 TYGDWVTVAEATET
-1141 ETGLR
+1141 EAGLR

-1256 VLGKADPDTGIVELP
+1256 VLGKADLDTGIVALP

-1311 VAIVHADGTEEIV
+1311 VVIVHADGTEEIV

-1334 ALELTSSATVKV
+1334 ALELTASVTVKV

-1425 GSDPEGK
+1425 GSNPEGK

-1457 FADADQIS
+1457 FVDADQIS

>member
-38 LKLVSTATE
+38 IELVNTATE
-47 PLKKGDSF
+47 PLKKDSKF
-55 TVEVQFPKDAEFS
+55 HVAVKIKDSTFAFS
-68 NFELYFDFDLTQ
+68 NFGIYLIFDTEALNLDQIIT
-80 FKLKAV
+80 AYV
-86 NTSHKID
+86 N
-93 FNGSELTVPYLPV
+93 SEGEETDYLPNL
-106 EPTFNMDTVVDKDS
+106 TGNTKQVVHE
-120 GKTYGG
+120 GVTYGG
-126 TINAAYTGTAEKFNM
+126 VVQMASGKNVKPKKQTLF
-141 TANEG
+141 
-146 ILFTLTFEVLKCNAE
+146 ILEFSAKKCLT
-161 PQSISI
+161 
-167 FSKLFQKCPTIST
+167 
-180 FEDIAPVVTPAQIT
+180 APVEVTLHVDTFQSVNDDNTFTDYTPQITPAQIT

-218 KCSACEKWFSD
+218 TCSACEKWFSD

-243 KKATGHTPSAAWSY
+243 KKATGHTPSAAWIY
-257 DGAHHWH
+257 DGTYHWH
-264 VCTTCSEVLDKAAH
+264 VCTICNAELDKAEH
-278 SGGTATCSAQATCE
+278 SGGTATCQAKAICDICNAEYGTTTDHTFISKHDNTQHWKECNACGALDPDNPKTNHTFGEWETVTDSTCTATGTKKHTCTGCDYSETGVIEKKAHTPEHHDRVEPTCTTTGSIEYWQCSVCNKKFSNADCTTEVTDVTLPMAAHTLTKTDAKAATCTE
-292 ACGQKYGA
+292 AGNTEYWTCSVCKKLFSDSEGKNEITAASVVIPATGHTADDSGWNSNGTNHWHVCATCKEKFDEAAHTGGTATCSSKAVCDVCKAEYG
-300 TTEHD
+300 TTTAHTFISKHD
-305 YQWNHDAAQHWKE
+305 NTQHWKE

-371 AHTTEHHDRVD
+371 AHTPEHHDRVE

-393 WQCSVCGKMF
+393 WQCSVCNKKF
-403 SDADCTTE
+403 SNADCTTE
-411 VTDVTLPMAAH
+411 VTD
-422 TLTKTDAKA
+422 
-431 ATCTEAGNAEYWTC
+431 
-445 SVCKK
+445 
-450 LFSDSEGKNE
+450 
-460 ITAASVVIPAT
+460 
-471 GHTADA
+471 
-477 TGWHGDDTDHWH
+477 
-489 VCATCSAEFGK
+489 
-500 EAHRGGHATC
+500 
-510 SSKAVCDVCKAEYG
+510 
-524 TTTAH
+524 
-529 TFISKHDD
+529 
-537 TQHWK
+537 
-542 ECSICGAIDLENSK
+542 
-556 TNHTFGEWE
+556 
-565 TVTDS
+565 
-570 TCTATGTKKHT
+570 
-581 CTGCD
+581 
-586 YSETGVIEKK
+586 
-596 AHTTEHHDRVD
+596 
-607 PTCTTTGSIE
+607 
-617 YWQCSVCGKMFSDA
+617 
-631 DCTTEVTDVTL
+631 
-642 PMAAHT
+642 
-648 LTKTDAKAAT
+648 
-658 CTEAGNAEYWT
+658 
-669 CSVCKKLFSD
+669 
-679 SEGKNEITA
+679 
-688 ASVVIP
+688 
-694 ATGHTADA
+694 
-702 TGWHGD
+702 
-708 DTDHW
+708 
-713 HVCAT
+713 
-718 CSAEFGKEA
+718 
-727 HRGGHA
+727 
-733 TCSSKAV
+733 
-740 CDVCKAEY
+740 
-748 GTTTAHTF
+748 
-756 ISKHDDTQHWK
+756 
-767 ECSIC
+767 
-772 GAIDLEN
+772 
-779 SKTNHTF
+779 
-786 GEWETVTDSTCTAT
+786 
-800 GTKKHTCTGCDYSET
+800 
-815 GVIEKKAHTTEHHDR
+815 
-830 VDPTCTTTGSIEY
+830 
-843 WQCSVCGKMFSDA
+843 
-856 DCTTEVTDVTLPMA
+856 
-870 AHTLTK
+870 
-876 TDAKAATCTE
+876 
-886 AGNAEYWTCSVCK
+886 
-899 KLFSD
+899 
-904 SEGKN
+904 
-909 EITAASVVIPATG
+909 
-922 HTADATGW
+922 
-930 HGDDTDHWHVCATC
+930 
-944 SAEFGKEA
+944 
-952 HRGGHATCS
+952 
-961 SKAVCDVCK
+961 
-970 AEYGTTTA
+970 
-978 HTFISKH
+978 
-985 DDTQHWKECS
+985 
-995 ICGAIDLEN
+995 
-1004 SKTNHTFGEW
+1004 
-1014 ETVTDSTCTATG
+1014 
-1026 TKKHTCTGCD
+1026 
-1036 YSETG
+1036 
-1041 VIEKKAHTTEHHD
+1041 
-1054 RVDPTCTTTGSIEYW
+1054 
-1069 QCSACGKK
+1069 
-1077 FSDAACTTEVANV
+1077 V

-1109 HWHLCV
+1109 HWHLCTS
-1115 NCESEVMDKAAH
+1115 CGSEVMDKAVH
-1127 TYGDWVVITEATES
+1127 TYGDWVTVAEATET
-1141 ETGLR
+1141 EAGLR

-1311 VAIVHADGTEEIV
+1311 VAIVHVDGTEEIV
-1324 RTSIVTKNGV
+1324 RTSVVTKNGV
-1334 ALELTSSATVKV
+1334 ALELTGSATVKV
-1346 YDNSKFFS
+1346 YDNSKFFT

-1373 LFNGTGANTFS
+1373 LFNGTGADTFS

-1457 FADADQIS
+1457 FVDADQIS

>member
-38 LKLVSTATE
+38 IELVNTATE
-47 PLKKGDSF
+47 PLKKDSKF
-55 TVEVQFPKDAEFS
+55 HVAVKIKDSTFAFS
-68 NFELYFDFDLTQ
+68 NFGIYLIFDTEALNLDQIIT
-80 FKLKAV
+80 AYV
-86 NTSHKID
+86 N
-93 FNGSELTVPYLPV
+93 SEGDETDYLPNL
-106 EPTFNMDTVVDKDS
+106 TGNTKQVVHE
-120 GKTYGG
+120 GVTYGG
-126 TINAAYTGTAEKFNM
+126 VVQMASAKNVKPKKQTLF
-141 TANEG
+141 
-146 ILFTLTFEVLKCNAE
+146 ILEFSAKKCLT
-161 PQSISI
+161 
-167 FSKLFQKCPTIST
+167 
-180 FEDIAPVVTPAQIT
+180 APVEVTLHVDTFQSVNDDNTFTDYTPQITPAQIT
-194 ISHTLTAVPAK
+194 ISHTLTGVPAK
-205 DATCTEDGNTAYW
+205 DETCTEDGNTAYW
-218 KCSACEKWFSD
+218 ICSACEKWFSD

-243 KKATGHTPSAAWSY
+243 KKATGHSPSETWSY
-257 DGAHHWH
+257 DSDYHWH
-264 VCTTCSEVLDKAAH
+264 ICTTCNAVLDKAAH

-318 CSICGAIDSENPKTN
+318 CSACSAIDPANPKTN
-333 HTFGEWETVT
+333 HNFGEWVT
-343 DSTCTA
+343 EKEATCTE
-349 TGTKK
+349 TGTQKR
-354 HTCTGCDYSE
+354 TCADCGYSE
-364 TGVIEKK
+364 TAEIAMI
-371 AHTTEHHDRVD
+371 AHTLTHHEAVT

-393 WQCSVCGKMF
+393 WECSACGKKF
-403 SDADCTTE
+403 SDAACTIE

-489 VCATCSAEFGK
+489 VCTTCGETFDKEAHSGGHATCSKKATCEICGLEYGSTTDHDYQWQHDNTEHWKACKDCGAVDENTRANHTFGGWVTEKDSTCTETGTQKHTCAACDYSETGVIDKKAHTPEHHDRVEPTCTATGSIEYWQCSVCSKKFSNAACTTEVTDVTLPMAAHTLTKTDAKAATCTEAGNAEYWTCSVCKKLFSDSEGK
-500 EAHRGGHATC
+500 NEITAASVVIPATGHTPSAAWNYDGTYHWHVCTICSAELDKAEHSGGTATC

-617 YWQCSVCGKMFSDA
+617 YWQCGVCGKMFSDA
-631 DCTTEVTDVTL
+631 ACTVEVTD
-642 PMAAHT
+642 
-648 LTKTDAKAAT
+648 
-658 CTEAGNAEYWT
+658 
-669 CSVCKKLFSD
+669 
-679 SEGKNEITA
+679 
-688 ASVVIP
+688 
-694 ATGHTADA
+694 
-702 TGWHGD
+702 
-708 DTDHW
+708 
-713 HVCAT
+713 
-718 CSAEFGKEA
+718 
-727 HRGGHA
+727 
-733 TCSSKAV
+733 
-740 CDVCKAEY
+740 
-748 GTTTAHTF
+748 
-756 ISKHDDTQHWK
+756 
-767 ECSIC
+767 
-772 GAIDLEN
+772 
-779 SKTNHTF
+779 
-786 GEWETVTDSTCTAT
+786 
-800 GTKKHTCTGCDYSET
+800 
-815 GVIEKKAHTTEHHDR
+815 
-830 VDPTCTTTGSIEY
+830 
-843 WQCSVCGKMFSDA
+843 
-856 DCTTEVTDVTLPMA
+856 
-870 AHTLTK
+870 
-876 TDAKAATCTE
+876 
-886 AGNAEYWTCSVCK
+886 
-899 KLFSD
+899 
-904 SEGKN
+904 
-909 EITAASVVIPATG
+909 
-922 HTADATGW
+922 
-930 HGDDTDHWHVCATC
+930 
-944 SAEFGKEA
+944 
-952 HRGGHATCS
+952 
-961 SKAVCDVCK
+961 
-970 AEYGTTTA
+970 
-978 HTFISKH
+978 
-985 DDTQHWKECS
+985 
-995 ICGAIDLEN
+995 
-1004 SKTNHTFGEW
+1004 
-1014 ETVTDSTCTATG
+1014 
-1026 TKKHTCTGCD
+1026 
-1036 YSETG
+1036 
-1041 VIEKKAHTTEHHD
+1041 
-1054 RVDPTCTTTGSIEYW
+1054 
-1069 QCSACGKK
+1069 
-1077 FSDAACTTEVANV
+1077 V
-1090 TLDKLPHSAGTA
+1090 TLDKLPHSAGAA

-1109 HWHLCV
+1109 HWHLCTS
-1115 NCESEVMDKAAH
+1115 CGSEVMDKAVH
-1127 TYGDWVVITEATES
+1127 TYGDWVTVAEATET

-1158 EEIGILRFTVTV
+1158 EEIEILRFTVTV

-1246 GIVIKDEKGK
+1246 GIVIKDENGK

-1271 ITPVPAASS
+1271 IPPVPAASS

-1300 IPVRNVTPGTV
+1300 IPVRNVTTGTV

-1346 YDNSKFFS
+1346 YDNSKFFT

-1425 GSDPEGK
+1425 GNDPEGK

-1457 FADADQIS
+1457 FVDADQIS

>member
-38 LKLVSTATE
+38 IELVNTATE
-47 PLKKGDSF
+47 PLKKDSKF
-55 TVEVQFPKDAEFS
+55 HVAVKIKDSTFAFS
-68 NFELYFDFDLTQ
+68 NFGIYLIFDTEALNLDQIIT
-80 FKLKAV
+80 AYV
-86 NTSHKID
+86 N
-93 FNGSELTVPYLPV
+93 SEGEETDYLPNL
-106 EPTFNMDTVVDKDS
+106 TGNTKQVVHE
-120 GKTYGG
+120 GVTYGG
-126 TINAAYTGTAEKFNM
+126 VVQMASAKNVKPKKQTLF
-141 TANEG
+141 
-146 ILFTLTFEVLKCNAE
+146 ILEFSAKKCLT
-161 PQSISI
+161 
-167 FSKLFQKCPTIST
+167 
-180 FEDIAPVVTPAQIT
+180 APVEVTLHVDTFQSVNDDNTFTDYTPQITPAQIT

-218 KCSACEKWFSD
+218 ICSACEKWFSD

-243 KKATGHTPSAAWSY
+243 KKATGHSPSETWSY
-257 DGAHHWH
+257 DSDYHWH
-264 VCTTCSEVLDKAAH
+264 ICTTCNAVLDKAAH

-403 SDADCTTE
+403 SDAACTIE

-445 SVCKK
+445 SVYKK

-489 VCATCSAEFGK
+489 VCTTCGETFDKEAHSGGHATCSKKATCEICGLEYGSTTDHDYQWQHDNTEHWKACKDCGAVDENTRANHTFGGWVTEKDSTCTETGTQKHTCAACDYSETGVIDKKAHTPEHHDRVEPTCTATGSIEYWQCSVCSKKFSNADCTVEVTDSEITLEKVSHKLTKTEAKAPTCTKAGNIEYWTCSVCKKLFSDAEGK
-500 EAHRGGHATC
+500 TEITAQETVIAATGHTPSEAWTNDGTDHWHVCTTCNAVLDKAEHSGGTATC

-529 TFISKHDD
+529 TFISKHDN

-542 ECSICGAIDLENSK
+542 ECSICGAIDSENPK

-617 YWQCSVCGKMFSDA
+617 YWQCGVCGKM
-631 DCTTEVTDVTL
+631 
-642 PMAAHT
+642 
-648 LTKTDAKAAT
+648 
-658 CTEAGNAEYWT
+658 
-669 CSVCKKLFSD
+669 
-679 SEGKNEITA
+679 
-688 ASVVIP
+688 
-694 ATGHTADA
+694 
-702 TGWHGD
+702 
-708 DTDHW
+708 
-713 HVCAT
+713 
-718 CSAEFGKEA
+718 
-727 HRGGHA
+727 
-733 TCSSKAV
+733 
-740 CDVCKAEY
+740 
-748 GTTTAHTF
+748 
-756 ISKHDDTQHWK
+756 
-767 ECSIC
+767 
-772 GAIDLEN
+772 
-779 SKTNHTF
+779 
-786 GEWETVTDSTCTAT
+786 
-800 GTKKHTCTGCDYSET
+800 
-815 GVIEKKAHTTEHHDR
+815 
-830 VDPTCTTTGSIEY
+830 
-843 WQCSVCGKMFSDA
+843 
-856 DCTTEVTDVTLPMA
+856 
-870 AHTLTK
+870 
-876 TDAKAATCTE
+876 
-886 AGNAEYWTCSVCK
+886 
-899 KLFSD
+899 
-904 SEGKN
+904 
-909 EITAASVVIPATG
+909 
-922 HTADATGW
+922 
-930 HGDDTDHWHVCATC
+930 
-944 SAEFGKEA
+944 
-952 HRGGHATCS
+952 
-961 SKAVCDVCK
+961 
-970 AEYGTTTA
+970 
-978 HTFISKH
+978 
-985 DDTQHWKECS
+985 
-995 ICGAIDLEN
+995 
-1004 SKTNHTFGEW
+1004 
-1014 ETVTDSTCTATG
+1014 
-1026 TKKHTCTGCD
+1026 
-1036 YSETG
+1036 
-1041 VIEKKAHTTEHHD
+1041 
-1054 RVDPTCTTTGSIEYW
+1054 
-1069 QCSACGKK
+1069 
-1077 FSDAACTTEVANV
+1077 FSDAACTTEVTDV
-1090 TLDKLPHSAGTA
+1090 TLDKLPHSAGAA

-1109 HWHLCV
+1109 HWHLCTS
-1115 NCESEVMDKAAH
+1115 CGSEVMDKAVH
-1127 TYGDWVVITEATES
+1127 TYGDWVTVAEATET
-1141 ETGLR
+1141 EAGLR

-1311 VAIVHADGTEEIV
+1311 VVIVHADGTEEIV
-1324 RTSIVTKNGV
+1324 RTSVVTKKGV
-1334 ALELTSSATVKV
+1334 ALELTGSATVKV
-1346 YDNSKFFS
+1346 YDNSKFFT

-1446 GSPSVSGRMTG
+1446 GNPSVSGRMTG
-1457 FADADQIS
+1457 FVDADQIS
-1465 GYAEDAMLWATKAGI
+1465 SYAEDAMLWATKAGI

>member
-80 FKLKAV
+80 FKLVSV
-86 NTSHKID
+86 NTKYKVTIG
-93 FNGSELTVPYLPV
+93 NKEYEIPYV
-106 EPTFNMDTVVDKDS
+106 EDMLMVVNTDS
-120 GKTYGG
+120 VEYNGKTYGG
-126 TINAAYTGTAEKFNM
+126 SIATASAGTEERPNV
-141 TANEG
+141 TASEG
-146 ILFTLTFEVLKCNAE
+146 VLFTLTFEVLKCNAE
-161 PQSISI
+161 QQNISI
-167 FSKLFQKCPTIST
+167 FSKLFQKST
-180 FEDIAPVVTPAQIT
+180 TLSDFEDITPVITPAQIT
-194 ISHTLTAVPAK
+194 ISHTLTTVPAK
-205 DATCTEDGNTAYW
+205 DATCTEDGNKAYW
-218 KCSACEKWFSD
+218 ICSACEKWFSD
-229 ENGTTEITDKDSVV
+229 ENGTTEITNKDSVV

-257 DGAHHWH
+257 DSDYHWH
-264 VCTTCSEVLDKAAH
+264 ICTTCNAVLDKAAH
-278 SGGTATCSAQATCE
+278 SGGTATCSAQAACE

-318 CSICGAIDSENPKTN
+318 CSACSAIDPANPKTNHNFGEWVTEKEATCTETGTQKRTCADCGYSETAEIAMIAHTLTHHEAVTPTCTTTGSIEYWECSACGKKFSDAACTTEVTNVTLPMAAHTLTKTGAKAATCTEAGNTEYWTCSACGTWFSDESGEHEITDHNSVVIPATGHTADATGWYGDNTDHWHVCATCSAEFGKEAHRGGHATCSEKATCEVCNLKYGSTTDHDYQWQHDNTEHWKACKDCGAIDESTRANHIFGGWVTEKDSTCTATGTKKHTCTGCDYSETGVIEKKAHTTEHHGRIEPTCTTMGSIEYWQCSVCSKKFSNADCTVEVTDVTLPMANHTLNKTDAKAATCTKAGNIEYWTCSVCKKLFSDAEGKTEITVQDTVIAATGHTPSEAWTNDGTDHWHVCTTCNAVLDKAAHSGGAATCSTKAVCDVCKAEYGTTTAHTFISKHDDTQHWKECSACGAIDPANPKTN

-371 AHTTEHHDRVD
+371 AHTTEHHGRIE

-393 WQCSVCGKMF
+393 WQCSVCGKM
-403 SDADCTTE
+403 
-411 VTDVTLPMAAH
+411 
-422 TLTKTDAKA
+422 
-431 ATCTEAGNAEYWTC
+431 
-445 SVCKK
+445 
-450 LFSDSEGKNE
+450 
-460 ITAASVVIPAT
+460 
-471 GHTADA
+471 
-477 TGWHGDDTDHWH
+477 
-489 VCATCSAEFGK
+489 
-500 EAHRGGHATC
+500 
-510 SSKAVCDVCKAEYG
+510 
-524 TTTAH
+524 
-529 TFISKHDD
+529 
-537 TQHWK
+537 
-542 ECSICGAIDLENSK
+542 
-556 TNHTFGEWE
+556 
-565 TVTDS
+565 
-570 TCTATGTKKHT
+570 
-581 CTGCD
+581 
-586 YSETGVIEKK
+586 
-596 AHTTEHHDRVD
+596 
-607 PTCTTTGSIE
+607 
-617 YWQCSVCGKMFSDA
+617 
-631 DCTTEVTDVTL
+631 
-642 PMAAHT
+642 
-648 LTKTDAKAAT
+648 
-658 CTEAGNAEYWT
+658 
-669 CSVCKKLFSD
+669 
-679 SEGKNEITA
+679 
-688 ASVVIP
+688 
-694 ATGHTADA
+694 
-702 TGWHGD
+702 
-708 DTDHW
+708 
-713 HVCAT
+713 
-718 CSAEFGKEA
+718 
-727 HRGGHA
+727 
-733 TCSSKAV
+733 
-740 CDVCKAEY
+740 
-748 GTTTAHTF
+748 
-756 ISKHDDTQHWK
+756 
-767 ECSIC
+767 
-772 GAIDLEN
+772 
-779 SKTNHTF
+779 
-786 GEWETVTDSTCTAT
+786 
-800 GTKKHTCTGCDYSET
+800 
-815 GVIEKKAHTTEHHDR
+815 
-830 VDPTCTTTGSIEY
+830 
-843 WQCSVCGKMFSDA
+843 
-856 DCTTEVTDVTLPMA
+856 
-870 AHTLTK
+870 
-876 TDAKAATCTE
+876 
-886 AGNAEYWTCSVCK
+886 
-899 KLFSD
+899 
-904 SEGKN
+904 
-909 EITAASVVIPATG
+909 
-922 HTADATGW
+922 
-930 HGDDTDHWHVCATC
+930 
-944 SAEFGKEA
+944 
-952 HRGGHATCS
+952 
-961 SKAVCDVCK
+961 
-970 AEYGTTTA
+970 
-978 HTFISKH
+978 
-985 DDTQHWKECS
+985 
-995 ICGAIDLEN
+995 
-1004 SKTNHTFGEW
+1004 
-1014 ETVTDSTCTATG
+1014 
-1026 TKKHTCTGCD
+1026 
-1036 YSETG
+1036 
-1041 VIEKKAHTTEHHD
+1041 
-1054 RVDPTCTTTGSIEYW
+1054 
-1069 QCSACGKK
+1069 

-1102 WEKDTTY
+1102 WEKDTAY
-1109 HWHLCV
+1109 HWHLCTS
-1115 NCESEVMDKAAH
+1115 CGSEVMDKAVH
-1127 TYGDWVVITEATES
+1127 TYGDWVTVAEATET
-1141 ETGLR
+1141 EAGLR

-1256 VLGKADPDTGIVELP
+1256 VLGKANPDTGIVELP
-1271 ITPVPAASS
+1271 IPPVPAASS

-1311 VAIVHADGTEEIV
+1311 VVIVHADGTEEIV

-1362 SDAVAFASSRE
+1362 SDAVAFVSSRE

-1410 YAKGMEWAIRNGVSN
+1410 YANGMEWAIRNGVSN

>member
-1 MTHTPTRRLLALL
+1 M
-14 LAVATVF
+14 
-21 SLLSM
+21 
-26 SVSAADE
+26 
-33 QTGPE
+33 
-38 LKLVSTATE
+38 
-47 PLKKGDSF
+47 
-55 TVEVQFPKDAEFS
+55 
-68 NFELYFDFDLTQ
+68 
-80 FKLKAV
+80 
-86 NTSHKID
+86 ID
-93 FNGSELTVPYLPV
+93 
-106 EPTFNMDTVVDKDS
+106 
-120 GKTYGG
+120 
-126 TINAAYTGTAEKFNM
+126 
-141 TANEG
+141 
-146 ILFTLTFEVLKCNAE
+146 
-161 PQSISI
+161 
-167 FSKLFQKCPTIST
+167 
-180 FEDIAPVVTPAQIT
+180 
-194 ISHTLTAVPAK
+194 
-205 DATCTEDGNTAYW
+205 
-218 KCSACEKWFSD
+218 
-229 ENGTTEITDKDSVV
+229 
-243 KKATGHTPSAAWSY
+243 
-257 DGAHHWH
+257 
-264 VCTTCSEVLDKAAH
+264 
-278 SGGTATCSAQATCE
+278 
-292 ACGQKYGA
+292 
-300 TTEHD
+300 
-305 YQWNHDAAQHWKE
+305 
-318 CSICGAIDSENPKTN
+318 
-333 HTFGEWETVT
+333 
-343 DSTCTA
+343 
-349 TGTKK
+349 
-354 HTCTGCDYSE
+354 
-364 TGVIEKK
+364 KK
-371 AHTTEHHDRVD
+371 AHTPEHHDRVE
-382 PTCTTTGSIEY
+382 PTCTATGSIEY
-393 WQCSVCGKMF
+393 WQCSVCSKKF
-403 SDADCTTE
+403 SNAACTTE

-471 GHTADA
+471 GHTPSAAWNYDG
-477 TGWHGDDTDHWH
+477 TYHWH
-489 VCATCSAEFGK
+489 VCTICSAELDK
-500 EAHRGGHATC
+500 AEHSGGTATC

-617 YWQCSVCGKMFSDA
+617 YWQCGVCGKMFSDA
-631 DCTTEVTDVTL
+631 ACTVEVTD
-642 PMAAHT
+642 
-648 LTKTDAKAAT
+648 
-658 CTEAGNAEYWT
+658 
-669 CSVCKKLFSD
+669 
-679 SEGKNEITA
+679 
-688 ASVVIP
+688 
-694 ATGHTADA
+694 
-702 TGWHGD
+702 
-708 DTDHW
+708 
-713 HVCAT
+713 
-718 CSAEFGKEA
+718 
-727 HRGGHA
+727 
-733 TCSSKAV
+733 
-740 CDVCKAEY
+740 
-748 GTTTAHTF
+748 
-756 ISKHDDTQHWK
+756 
-767 ECSIC
+767 
-772 GAIDLEN
+772 
-779 SKTNHTF
+779 
-786 GEWETVTDSTCTAT
+786 
-800 GTKKHTCTGCDYSET
+800 
-815 GVIEKKAHTTEHHDR
+815 
-830 VDPTCTTTGSIEY
+830 
-843 WQCSVCGKMFSDA
+843 
-856 DCTTEVTDVTLPMA
+856 
-870 AHTLTK
+870 
-876 TDAKAATCTE
+876 
-886 AGNAEYWTCSVCK
+886 
-899 KLFSD
+899 
-904 SEGKN
+904 
-909 EITAASVVIPATG
+909 
-922 HTADATGW
+922 
-930 HGDDTDHWHVCATC
+930 
-944 SAEFGKEA
+944 
-952 HRGGHATCS
+952 
-961 SKAVCDVCK
+961 
-970 AEYGTTTA
+970 
-978 HTFISKH
+978 
-985 DDTQHWKECS
+985 
-995 ICGAIDLEN
+995 
-1004 SKTNHTFGEW
+1004 
-1014 ETVTDSTCTATG
+1014 
-1026 TKKHTCTGCD
+1026 
-1036 YSETG
+1036 
-1041 VIEKKAHTTEHHD
+1041 
-1054 RVDPTCTTTGSIEYW
+1054 
-1069 QCSACGKK
+1069 
-1077 FSDAACTTEVANV
+1077 V
-1090 TLDKLPHSAGTA
+1090 TLDKLPHSAGAA

-1109 HWHLCV
+1109 HWHLCTS
-1115 NCESEVMDKAAH
+1115 CGSEVMDKAVH
-1127 TYGDWVVITEATES
+1127 TYGDWVTVAEATET

-1158 EEIGILRFTVTV
+1158 EEIEILRFTVTV

-1246 GIVIKDEKGK
+1246 GIVIKDENGK

-1271 ITPVPAASS
+1271 IPPVPAASS

-1300 IPVRNVTPGTV
+1300 IPVRNVTTGTV

-1346 YDNSKFFS
+1346 YDNSKFFT

-1425 GSDPEGK
+1425 GNDPEGK

-1457 FADADQIS
+1457 FVDADQIS

>member
-80 FKLKAV
+80 FKLVSV
-86 NTSHKID
+86 NTKYKVTIG
-93 FNGSELTVPYLPV
+93 NKEYEIPYV
-106 EPTFNMDTVVDKDS
+106 EDMLMVVNTDS
-120 GKTYGG
+120 VEYNGKTYGG
-126 TINAAYTGTAEKFNM
+126 SIATASAGTEERPNV
-141 TANEG
+141 TASEG
-146 ILFTLTFEVLKCNAE
+146 VLFTLTFEVLKCNAE
-161 PQSISI
+161 QQNISI
-167 FSKLFQKCPTIST
+167 FSKLFQKST
-180 FEDIAPVVTPAQIT
+180 TLSDFEDITPVITPAQIT
-194 ISHTLTAVPAK
+194 ISHTLTTVPAK
-205 DATCTEDGNTAYW
+205 DATCTEDGNKAYW
-218 KCSACEKWFSD
+218 ICSACEKWFSD
-229 ENGTTEITDKDSVV
+229 ENGTTEITNKDSVV

-257 DGAHHWH
+257 DSDYHWH
-264 VCTTCSEVLDKAAH
+264 ICTTCNAVLDKAAH

-318 CSICGAIDSENPKTN
+318 CSACSAIDPANPKTN
-333 HTFGEWETVT
+333 HNFGEWVT
-343 DSTCTA
+343 EKEATCTE
-349 TGTKK
+349 TGTQKR
-354 HTCTGCDYSE
+354 TCADCGYSE
-364 TGVIEKK
+364 TAEIAMI
-371 AHTTEHHDRVD
+371 AHTLTHHEAVT

-393 WQCSVCGKMF
+393 WECSACGKKF
-403 SDADCTTE
+403 SDAACTTE

-477 TGWHGDDTDHWH
+477 TGWHGDDTNHWH
-489 VCATCSAEFGK
+489 VCATCK
-500 EAHRGGHATC
+500 EKFDEAAHTGGTATC

-708 DTDHW
+708 DTNHW

-718 CSAEFGKEA
+718 CKE
-727 HRGGHA
+727 
-733 TCSSKAV
+733 KF
-740 CDVCKAEY
+740 DE
-748 GTTTAHTF
+748 
-756 ISKHDDTQHWK
+756 
-767 ECSIC
+767 
-772 GAIDLEN
+772 
-779 SKTNHTF
+779 
-786 GEWETVTDSTCTAT
+786 
-800 GTKKHTCTGCDYSET
+800 
-815 GVIEKKAHTTEHHDR
+815 
-830 VDPTCTTTGSIEY
+830 
-843 WQCSVCGKMFSDA
+843 
-856 DCTTEVTDVTLPMA
+856 A
-870 AHTLTK
+870 AHT
-876 TDAKAATCTE
+876 
-886 AGNAEYWTCSVCK
+886 
-899 KLFSD
+899 
-904 SEGKN
+904 
-909 EITAASVVIPATG
+909 
-922 HTADATGW
+922 
-930 HGDDTDHWHVCATC
+930 
-944 SAEFGKEA
+944 
-952 HRGGHATCS
+952 GGTATCS

-1362 SDAVAFASSRE
+1362 SDAVAFVSSRE

-1446 GSPSVSGRMTG
+1446 GSPSVSGRMPG

>member
-14 LAVATVF
+14 LAVAIVF

-55 TVEVQFPKDAEFS
+55 TVEVQFPKNAEFS

-80 FKLKAV
+80 FKLVSV
-86 NTSHKID
+86 NTKYKVTIG
-93 FNGSELTVPYLPV
+93 NKEYEIPYV
-106 EPTFNMDTVVDKDS
+106 EDMLMVVKTDS
-120 GKTYGG
+120 VEYNGKTYGG
-126 TINAAYTGTAEKFNM
+126 SIATASAGTEEQPNV
-141 TANEG
+141 TASEG
-146 ILFTLTFEVLKCNAE
+146 VLFTLTFEVLKCNAE
-161 PQSISI
+161 QQNISI
-167 FSKLFQKCPTIST
+167 FSKLFQKST
-180 FEDIAPVVTPAQIT
+180 TLSDFEDITPVITPAQIT
-194 ISHTLTAVPAK
+194 ISHTLTTVPAK
-205 DATCTEDGNTAYW
+205 DATCTEDGNKAYW
-218 KCSACEKWFSD
+218 TCSACEKWFSD

-243 KKATGHTPSAAWSY
+243 KKATGHSPSETWSY
-257 DGAHHWH
+257 DSDYHWH
-264 VCTTCSEVLDKAAH
+264 ICTTCNAVLDKAAH

-318 CSICGAIDSENPKTN
+318 CSACSAIDPANPKTN
-333 HTFGEWETVT
+333 HNFGEWVT
-343 DSTCTA
+343 EKEATCTE
-349 TGTKK
+349 TGTQKR
-354 HTCTGCDYSE
+354 TCADCGYSE
-364 TGVIEKK
+364 TAEIAMI
-371 AHTTEHHDRVD
+371 AHTLTHHEAVT

-393 WQCSVCGKMF
+393 WECSACGKKF
-403 SDADCTTE
+403 SDAACTTE
-411 VTDVTLPMAAH
+411 VTNVTRPMADH

-450 LFSDSEGKNE
+450 LFSDAEGKTE
-460 ITAASVVIPAT
+460 ITAQDTVIAAT
-471 GHTADA
+471 GHTRSDVWSSDG
-477 TGWHGDDTDHWH
+477 TYHWH
-489 VCATCSAEFGK
+489 VCTICNAELDKAEHSGGTATCQA
-500 EAHRGGHATC
+500 
-510 SSKAVCDVCKAEYG
+510 KAICDVCKAEYG
-524 TTTAH
+524 TKTNH
-529 TFISKHDD
+529 TFISKHDN

-542 ECSICGAIDLENSK
+542 ECNACGALDPDNPK

-570 TCTATGTKKHT
+570 SCTATGTKKHT
-581 CTGCD
+581 CTACD
-586 YSETGVIEKK
+586 YSETGVIDKK
-596 AHTTEHHDRVD
+596 AHTPEHHDRVE
-607 PTCTTTGSIE
+607 PTCTATGSIE
-617 YWQCSVCGKMFSDA
+617 YWQCSVCGKM
-631 DCTTEVTDVTL
+631 
-642 PMAAHT
+642 
-648 LTKTDAKAAT
+648 
-658 CTEAGNAEYWT
+658 
-669 CSVCKKLFSD
+669 
-679 SEGKNEITA
+679 
-688 ASVVIP
+688 
-694 ATGHTADA
+694 
-702 TGWHGD
+702 
-708 DTDHW
+708 
-713 HVCAT
+713 
-718 CSAEFGKEA
+718 
-727 HRGGHA
+727 
-733 TCSSKAV
+733 
-740 CDVCKAEY
+740 
-748 GTTTAHTF
+748 
-756 ISKHDDTQHWK
+756 
-767 ECSIC
+767 
-772 GAIDLEN
+772 
-779 SKTNHTF
+779 
-786 GEWETVTDSTCTAT
+786 
-800 GTKKHTCTGCDYSET
+800 
-815 GVIEKKAHTTEHHDR
+815 
-830 VDPTCTTTGSIEY
+830 
-843 WQCSVCGKMFSDA
+843 
-856 DCTTEVTDVTLPMA
+856 
-870 AHTLTK
+870 
-876 TDAKAATCTE
+876 
-886 AGNAEYWTCSVCK
+886 
-899 KLFSD
+899 
-904 SEGKN
+904 
-909 EITAASVVIPATG
+909 
-922 HTADATGW
+922 
-930 HGDDTDHWHVCATC
+930 
-944 SAEFGKEA
+944 
-952 HRGGHATCS
+952 
-961 SKAVCDVCK
+961 
-970 AEYGTTTA
+970 
-978 HTFISKH
+978 
-985 DDTQHWKECS
+985 
-995 ICGAIDLEN
+995 
-1004 SKTNHTFGEW
+1004 
-1014 ETVTDSTCTATG
+1014 
-1026 TKKHTCTGCD
+1026 
-1036 YSETG
+1036 
-1041 VIEKKAHTTEHHD
+1041 
-1054 RVDPTCTTTGSIEYW
+1054 
-1069 QCSACGKK
+1069 

-1109 HWHLCV
+1109 HWHLCTS
-1115 NCESEVMDKAAH
+1115 CGSEVMDKAAH
-1127 TYGDWVVITEATES
+1127 TYGDWVTVAEATET
-1141 ETGLR
+1141 EAGLR

-1158 EEIGILRFTVTV
+1158 EEISMLRFTVTV

-1189 DRRSGYTFEKWTVDS
+1189 DRRSGYTFEKWTVNS

-1311 VAIVHADGTEEIV
+1311 VVIVHADGTEEIV
-1324 RTSIVTKNGV
+1324 RTSVVTKNGV
-1334 ALELTSSATVKV
+1334 ALELTGSATVKV
-1346 YDNSKFFS
+1346 YDNSKFFT

-1373 LFNGTGANTFS
+1373 LFNGTGADTFS

>member
-38 LKLVSTATE
+38 IELVNTATE
-47 PLKKGDSF
+47 PLKKDSKF
-55 TVEVQFPKDAEFS
+55 HVAVKIKDSTFAFS
-68 NFELYFDFDLTQ
+68 NFGIYLIFDTEALNLDQIIT
-80 FKLKAV
+80 AYV
-86 NTSHKID
+86 N
-93 FNGSELTVPYLPV
+93 SEGDETDYLPNL
-106 EPTFNMDTVVDKDS
+106 TGNTKQVVHE
-120 GKTYGG
+120 GVTYGG
-126 TINAAYTGTAEKFNM
+126 VVQMASAKNVKPKKQTLF
-141 TANEG
+141 
-146 ILFTLTFEVLKCNAE
+146 ILEFSAKKCLT
-161 PQSISI
+161 
-167 FSKLFQKCPTIST
+167 
-180 FEDIAPVVTPAQIT
+180 APVEVTLHVDTFQSVNDDNTFTDYTPQITPAQIT

-205 DATCTEDGNTAYW
+205 DVTCTEDGNKAYW
-218 KCSACEKWFSD
+218 TCSACEKWFSD

-243 KKATGHTPSAAWSY
+243 KKATGHSPSETWSY
-257 DGAHHWH
+257 DSDYHWH
-264 VCTTCSEVLDKAAH
+264 ICTTCNAVLDKAAH

-318 CSICGAIDSENPKTN
+318 CSACSAIDPANPKTNHNFGEWVTEKEATCTETGTQKRTCADCGYSETAEIAMIAHTLTHHEAVTPTCTTTGSIEYWECSACGKKFSDAACTTEVTNVTRPMADHTLTKTDAKAATCTEAGHAEYWTCSACGTWFLDESGENEITDHNSVVIPATGHTADDSGWNSNGTNHWHVCATCKEKFDEAAHTGGTATCSSKAVCDVCKAEYGTTTAHTFISKHDNTQHWKECNACGALDPDNPKTN

-343 DSTCTA
+343 DSSCTA

-393 WQCSVCGKMF
+393 WQCGVCGKMF
-403 SDADCTTE
+403 SDAACTTE
-411 VTDVTLPMAAH
+411 VTDVTL
-422 TLTKTDAKA
+422 
-431 ATCTEAGNAEYWTC
+431 
-445 SVCKK
+445 
-450 LFSDSEGKNE
+450 
-460 ITAASVVIPAT
+460 
-471 GHTADA
+471 
-477 TGWHGDDTDHWH
+477 
-489 VCATCSAEFGK
+489 
-500 EAHRGGHATC
+500 
-510 SSKAVCDVCKAEYG
+510 
-524 TTTAH
+524 
-529 TFISKHDD
+529 
-537 TQHWK
+537 
-542 ECSICGAIDLENSK
+542 
-556 TNHTFGEWE
+556 
-565 TVTDS
+565 
-570 TCTATGTKKHT
+570 
-581 CTGCD
+581 
-586 YSETGVIEKK
+586 
-596 AHTTEHHDRVD
+596 
-607 PTCTTTGSIE
+607 
-617 YWQCSVCGKMFSDA
+617 
-631 DCTTEVTDVTL
+631 
-642 PMAAHT
+642 
-648 LTKTDAKAAT
+648 
-658 CTEAGNAEYWT
+658 
-669 CSVCKKLFSD
+669 
-679 SEGKNEITA
+679 
-688 ASVVIP
+688 
-694 ATGHTADA
+694 
-702 TGWHGD
+702 
-708 DTDHW
+708 
-713 HVCAT
+713 
-718 CSAEFGKEA
+718 
-727 HRGGHA
+727 
-733 TCSSKAV
+733 
-740 CDVCKAEY
+740 
-748 GTTTAHTF
+748 
-756 ISKHDDTQHWK
+756 
-767 ECSIC
+767 
-772 GAIDLEN
+772 
-779 SKTNHTF
+779 
-786 GEWETVTDSTCTAT
+786 
-800 GTKKHTCTGCDYSET
+800 
-815 GVIEKKAHTTEHHDR
+815 
-830 VDPTCTTTGSIEY
+830 
-843 WQCSVCGKMFSDA
+843 
-856 DCTTEVTDVTLPMA
+856 
-870 AHTLTK
+870 
-876 TDAKAATCTE
+876 
-886 AGNAEYWTCSVCK
+886 
-899 KLFSD
+899 
-904 SEGKN
+904 
-909 EITAASVVIPATG
+909 
-922 HTADATGW
+922 
-930 HGDDTDHWHVCATC
+930 
-944 SAEFGKEA
+944 
-952 HRGGHATCS
+952 
-961 SKAVCDVCK
+961 
-970 AEYGTTTA
+970 
-978 HTFISKH
+978 
-985 DDTQHWKECS
+985 
-995 ICGAIDLEN
+995 
-1004 SKTNHTFGEW
+1004 
-1014 ETVTDSTCTATG
+1014 
-1026 TKKHTCTGCD
+1026 
-1036 YSETG
+1036 
-1041 VIEKKAHTTEHHD
+1041 
-1054 RVDPTCTTTGSIEYW
+1054 
-1069 QCSACGKK
+1069 
-1077 FSDAACTTEVANV
+1077 
-1090 TLDKLPHSAGTA
+1090 DKLSHSAGTA

-1109 HWHLCV
+1109 HWHLCTS
-1115 NCESEVMDKAAH
+1115 CGSEVMDKAVH
-1127 TYGDWVVITEATES
+1127 TYGDWVTVAEATET
-1141 ETGLR
+1141 EAGLR

-1158 EEIGILRFTVTV
+1158 EEISMLRFTVTV

-1271 ITPVPAASS
+1271 IPPVPAASS

-1311 VAIVHADGTEEIV
+1311 VVIVHADGTEEIV

-1362 SDAVAFASSRE
+1362 SDAVAFVSSRE

-1457 FADADQIS
+1457 FVDADQIS

>member
-21 SLLSM
+21 SLLSV

-93 FNGSELTVPYLPV
+93 FNGSELTVQYLPV

-229 ENGTTEITDKDSVV
+229 ENGEHEITNKDSVV
-243 KKATGHTPSAAWSY
+243 TKATGHQYQELTDKKYLKSAATCTSPAVY
-257 DGAHHWH
+257 YKSCS
-264 VCTTCSEVLDKAAH
+264 VCGVTSTETFEYGEKAAHSYVQQHDEDQHWKECSVCHDKIEVENH
-278 SGGTATCSAQATCE
+278 SGGTATCTAKAVCSVCNAE
-292 ACGQKYGA
+292 YGELA
-300 TTEHD
+300 AHD
-305 YQWNHDAAQHWKE
+305 YQETVDEQYLKSAATCTSPAIYYKSCSVCGTASTDTFEYGEKAAHSYVQQHDEDQHWKE
-318 CSICGAIDSENPKTN
+318 CSVCHDKIEVAN
-333 HTFGEWETVT
+333 HSGGTA
-343 DSTCTA
+343 TCTA
-349 TGTKK
+349 KAVCSTCGTAYGELAAHNYQETVDAQYLKSAA
-354 HTCTGCDYSE
+354 TCTSPAIYYKSCSVCGTASE
-364 TGVIEKK
+364 ETFTYGT
-371 AHTTEHHDRVD
+371 TTEHSYELKHDAEKHWQECSACHTKTNEAAHSGGEATCTAKAVCSTCGAAYGELAAHNYQETVDAQYLKSAATCTSPAIYYKSCSVCGTASEETFTYGTTTEHSYELKHDAEKHWEECSVCHAKTNEAVHSGGTATCIAKAVCSVCHTEYGTLAEHDAVHHDRVD

-393 WQCSVCGKMF
+393 WQC
-403 SDADCTTE
+403 
-411 VTDVTLPMAAH
+411 
-422 TLTKTDAKA
+422 
-431 ATCTEAGNAEYWTC
+431 
-445 SVCKK
+445 
-450 LFSDSEGKNE
+450 
-460 ITAASVVIPAT
+460 
-471 GHTADA
+471 
-477 TGWHGDDTDHWH
+477 
-489 VCATCSAEFGK
+489 
-500 EAHRGGHATC
+500 
-510 SSKAVCDVCKAEYG
+510 
-524 TTTAH
+524 
-529 TFISKHDD
+529 
-537 TQHWK
+537 
-542 ECSICGAIDLENSK
+542 
-556 TNHTFGEWE
+556 
-565 TVTDS
+565 
-570 TCTATGTKKHT
+570 
-581 CTGCD
+581 
-586 YSETGVIEKK
+586 GV
-596 AHTTEHHDRVD
+596 
-607 PTCTTTGSIE
+607 
-617 YWQCSVCGKMFSDA
+617 
-631 DCTTEVTDVTL
+631 
-642 PMAAHT
+642 
-648 LTKTDAKAAT
+648 
-658 CTEAGNAEYWT
+658 
-669 CSVCKKLFSD
+669 
-679 SEGKNEITA
+679 
-688 ASVVIP
+688 
-694 ATGHTADA
+694 
-702 TGWHGD
+702 
-708 DTDHW
+708 
-713 HVCAT
+713 
-718 CSAEFGKEA
+718 
-727 HRGGHA
+727 
-733 TCSSKAV
+733 
-740 CDVCKAEY
+740 
-748 GTTTAHTF
+748 
-756 ISKHDDTQHWK
+756 
-767 ECSIC
+767 
-772 GAIDLEN
+772 
-779 SKTNHTF
+779 
-786 GEWETVTDSTCTAT
+786 
-800 GTKKHTCTGCDYSET
+800 
-815 GVIEKKAHTTEHHDR
+815 
-830 VDPTCTTTGSIEY
+830 
-843 WQCSVCGKMFSDA
+843 
-856 DCTTEVTDVTLPMA
+856 
-870 AHTLTK
+870 
-876 TDAKAATCTE
+876 
-886 AGNAEYWTCSVCK
+886 
-899 KLFSD
+899 
-904 SEGKN
+904 
-909 EITAASVVIPATG
+909 
-922 HTADATGW
+922 
-930 HGDDTDHWHVCATC
+930 
-944 SAEFGKEA
+944 
-952 HRGGHATCS
+952 
-961 SKAVCDVCK
+961 
-970 AEYGTTTA
+970 
-978 HTFISKH
+978 
-985 DDTQHWKECS
+985 
-995 ICGAIDLEN
+995 
-1004 SKTNHTFGEW
+1004 
-1014 ETVTDSTCTATG
+1014 
-1026 TKKHTCTGCD
+1026 
-1036 YSETG
+1036 
-1041 VIEKKAHTTEHHD
+1041 
-1054 RVDPTCTTTGSIEYW
+1054 
-1069 QCSACGKK
+1069 CGKK
-1077 FSDAACTTEVANV
+1077 FSDAACTTEATDV
-1090 TLDKLPHSAGTA
+1090 TLTKLPHSAGTA

-1115 NCESEVMDKAAH
+1115 NCGSEVMDKAAH
-1127 TYGDWVVITEATES
+1127 TYGDWVTVTEATET
-1141 ETGLR
+1141 EAGLR

-1158 EEIGILRFTVTV
+1158 EEISMLRFTVTV

-1246 GIVIKDEKGK
+1246 GIVIKDENGK

-1271 ITPVPAASS
+1271 INPVPAASS

-1311 VAIVHADGTEEIV
+1311 VVIVHADGTEEIV
-1324 RTSIVTKNGV
+1324 RTSVVTKKGV
-1334 ALELTSSATVKV
+1334 ALELTGSATVKV
-1346 YDNSKFFS
+1346 YDNSKFFT

-1446 GSPSVSGRMTG
+1446 GNPSVSGRMTG
-1457 FADADQIS
+1457 FVDADQIS

>member
-80 FKLKAV
+80 FKLVSV
-86 NTSHKID
+86 NTKYKVTIG
-93 FNGSELTVPYLPV
+93 NKEYEIPYV
-106 EPTFNMDTVVDKDS
+106 EDMLMVVNTDS
-120 GKTYGG
+120 VEYNGKTYGG
-126 TINAAYTGTAEKFNM
+126 SIATASAGTEERPNV
-141 TANEG
+141 TASEG
-146 ILFTLTFEVLKCNAE
+146 VLFTLTFEVLKCNAE
-161 PQSISI
+161 QQNISI
-167 FSKLFQKCPTIST
+167 FSKLFQKST
-180 FEDIAPVVTPAQIT
+180 TLSDFEDITPVITPAQIT

-205 DATCTEDGNTAYW
+205 DATCTEDGNKAYW
-218 KCSACEKWFSD
+218 ICSACEKWFSD
-229 ENGTTEITDKDSVV
+229 ENGTTEITNKDSVV

-257 DGAHHWH
+257 DSDYHWH
-264 VCTTCSEVLDKAAH
+264 ICTTCNAVLDKAAH

-318 CSICGAIDSENPKTN
+318 CSACSAIDPTNPKTN
-333 HTFGEWETVT
+333 HNFGEWVT
-343 DSTCTA
+343 EKEATCTE
-349 TGTKK
+349 TGTQKR
-354 HTCTGCDYSE
+354 TCADCGYSE
-364 TGVIEKK
+364 TAEIAMI
-371 AHTTEHHDRVD
+371 AHTLTHHEAVT

-393 WQCSVCGKMF
+393 WECSACGKKF
-403 SDADCTTE
+403 SDAACTTE

-477 TGWHGDDTDHWH
+477 TGWHGDDTNHWH
-489 VCATCSAEFGK
+489 VCATCK
-500 EAHRGGHATC
+500 EKFDEAAHTGGTATC

-708 DTDHW
+708 DTNHW

-718 CSAEFGKEA
+718 CKE
-727 HRGGHA
+727 
-733 TCSSKAV
+733 KF
-740 CDVCKAEY
+740 DE
-748 GTTTAHTF
+748 
-756 ISKHDDTQHWK
+756 
-767 ECSIC
+767 
-772 GAIDLEN
+772 
-779 SKTNHTF
+779 
-786 GEWETVTDSTCTAT
+786 
-800 GTKKHTCTGCDYSET
+800 
-815 GVIEKKAHTTEHHDR
+815 
-830 VDPTCTTTGSIEY
+830 
-843 WQCSVCGKMFSDA
+843 
-856 DCTTEVTDVTLPMA
+856 A
-870 AHTLTK
+870 AHT
-876 TDAKAATCTE
+876 
-886 AGNAEYWTCSVCK
+886 
-899 KLFSD
+899 
-904 SEGKN
+904 
-909 EITAASVVIPATG
+909 
-922 HTADATGW
+922 
-930 HGDDTDHWHVCATC
+930 
-944 SAEFGKEA
+944 
-952 HRGGHATCS
+952 GGTATCS

-1256 VLGKADPDTGIVELP
+1256 VLGKADPDTGTVELP

-1286 LEITIPKNTTVKVE
+1286 LEITIPKNTIVKVE

-1311 VAIVHADGTEEIV
+1311 VVIVHADGTEEIV

-1362 SDAVAFASSRE
+1362 SDAVAFVSSRE

>member
-38 LKLVSTATE
+38 IELVNTATE
-47 PLKKGDSF
+47 PLKKDSKF
-55 TVEVQFPKDAEFS
+55 HVAVKIKDSTFAFS
-68 NFELYFDFDLTQ
+68 NFGIYLIFDTEALNLDQIIT
-80 FKLKAV
+80 AYV
-86 NTSHKID
+86 N
-93 FNGSELTVPYLPV
+93 SEGEETDYLPNL
-106 EPTFNMDTVVDKDS
+106 TGNTKQVVHE
-120 GKTYGG
+120 GVTYGG
-126 TINAAYTGTAEKFNM
+126 VVQMASAKNVKPKKQTLF
-141 TANEG
+141 
-146 ILFTLTFEVLKCNAE
+146 ILEFSAKKCLT
-161 PQSISI
+161 
-167 FSKLFQKCPTIST
+167 
-180 FEDIAPVVTPAQIT
+180 APVEVTLHVDTFQSVNDDNTFTDYTPQITPAQIS

-218 KCSACEKWFSD
+218 TCSACEKWFSD

-257 DGAHHWH
+257 DGDHHWH
-264 VCTTCSEVLDKAAH
+264 VCTICNAELDKAEH
-278 SGGTATCSAQATCE
+278 SGGTATCQAKAICDVCKAEYGTTTDHTFISKHDDTQHWKECN
-292 ACGQKYGA
+292 ACGALDPDNPKTNHTFGEWETVTDSTCTATGTKKHTCTGCDYSETGVIEKKA
-300 TTEHD
+300 HTTEHHDRVEPTCTATGSIEYWQCSVCSKKFSNAACTTEVTDVTLPMAAHTLTKTDAKAATCTEAGNAEYWTCSVCKKLFSDSEGKNEITAASVVIPATGHTADDSGWNSNGTNHWHVCATCKEKFDEAAHTGGTATCSSKAVCDVCKAEYGTTTNHTFISKHDDTQHWKECSICGAIDSENPKTNHTFGEWETVTDSTCTATGTKKHTCTGCD
-305 YQWNHDAAQHWKE
+305 YSETGVIEKKAHTTEHHDRVEPTCTATGSIEYWQCSVCSKKFSNAACTTEVTDVTLPMAAHTLTKTDAKAATCTEAGNAEYWTCSVCKKLFSDSEGKNEITAASVVIPATGHTADDSGWNSNGTNHWHVCATCKEKFDEAAHTGGTATCSSKAVCDVCNAEYGTTTNHTFISKHDNTQHWKE

-393 WQCSVCGKMF
+393 WQCSACGKM
-403 SDADCTTE
+403 
-411 VTDVTLPMAAH
+411 
-422 TLTKTDAKA
+422 
-431 ATCTEAGNAEYWTC
+431 
-445 SVCKK
+445 
-450 LFSDSEGKNE
+450 
-460 ITAASVVIPAT
+460 
-471 GHTADA
+471 
-477 TGWHGDDTDHWH
+477 
-489 VCATCSAEFGK
+489 
-500 EAHRGGHATC
+500 
-510 SSKAVCDVCKAEYG
+510 
-524 TTTAH
+524 
-529 TFISKHDD
+529 
-537 TQHWK
+537 
-542 ECSICGAIDLENSK
+542 
-556 TNHTFGEWE
+556 
-565 TVTDS
+565 
-570 TCTATGTKKHT
+570 
-581 CTGCD
+581 
-586 YSETGVIEKK
+586 
-596 AHTTEHHDRVD
+596 
-607 PTCTTTGSIE
+607 
-617 YWQCSVCGKMFSDA
+617 
-631 DCTTEVTDVTL
+631 
-642 PMAAHT
+642 
-648 LTKTDAKAAT
+648 
-658 CTEAGNAEYWT
+658 
-669 CSVCKKLFSD
+669 
-679 SEGKNEITA
+679 
-688 ASVVIP
+688 
-694 ATGHTADA
+694 
-702 TGWHGD
+702 
-708 DTDHW
+708 
-713 HVCAT
+713 
-718 CSAEFGKEA
+718 
-727 HRGGHA
+727 
-733 TCSSKAV
+733 
-740 CDVCKAEY
+740 
-748 GTTTAHTF
+748 
-756 ISKHDDTQHWK
+756 
-767 ECSIC
+767 
-772 GAIDLEN
+772 
-779 SKTNHTF
+779 
-786 GEWETVTDSTCTAT
+786 
-800 GTKKHTCTGCDYSET
+800 
-815 GVIEKKAHTTEHHDR
+815 
-830 VDPTCTTTGSIEY
+830 
-843 WQCSVCGKMFSDA
+843 
-856 DCTTEVTDVTLPMA
+856 
-870 AHTLTK
+870 
-876 TDAKAATCTE
+876 
-886 AGNAEYWTCSVCK
+886 
-899 KLFSD
+899 
-904 SEGKN
+904 
-909 EITAASVVIPATG
+909 
-922 HTADATGW
+922 
-930 HGDDTDHWHVCATC
+930 
-944 SAEFGKEA
+944 
-952 HRGGHATCS
+952 
-961 SKAVCDVCK
+961 
-970 AEYGTTTA
+970 
-978 HTFISKH
+978 
-985 DDTQHWKECS
+985 
-995 ICGAIDLEN
+995 
-1004 SKTNHTFGEW
+1004 
-1014 ETVTDSTCTATG
+1014 
-1026 TKKHTCTGCD
+1026 
-1036 YSETG
+1036 
-1041 VIEKKAHTTEHHD
+1041 
-1054 RVDPTCTTTGSIEYW
+1054 
-1069 QCSACGKK
+1069 
-1077 FSDAACTTEVANV
+1077 FSDAACTTEVTDV
-1090 TLDKLPHSAGTA
+1090 TLDKLPHSAGAA

-1109 HWHLCV
+1109 HWHLCTS
-1115 NCESEVMDKAAH
+1115 CGSEVMDKAVH
-1127 TYGDWVVITEATES
+1127 TYGDWVTVAEATET

-1158 EEIGILRFTVTV
+1158 EEIEILRFTVTV

-1271 ITPVPAASS
+1271 IPPVPAASS

-1311 VAIVHADGTEEIV
+1311 VVIVHADGTEEIV

-1362 SDAVAFASSRE
+1362 SDAVAFVSSRE

-1457 FADADQIS
+1457 FVDADQIS
-1465 GYAEDAMLWATKAGI
+1465 GYAEDAMLWATKVGI

>member
-38 LKLVSTATE
+38 IELVNTATE
-47 PLKKGDSF
+47 PLKKDSKF
-55 TVEVQFPKDAEFS
+55 HVAVKIKDSTFAFS
-68 NFELYFDFDLTQ
+68 NFGIYLIFDTEALNLDQIIT
-80 FKLKAV
+80 AYV
-86 NTSHKID
+86 N
-93 FNGSELTVPYLPV
+93 SEGEETDYLPNL
-106 EPTFNMDTVVDKDS
+106 TGNTKQVVHE
-120 GKTYGG
+120 GVTYGG
-126 TINAAYTGTAEKFNM
+126 VVQMASAKNVKPKKQTLF
-141 TANEG
+141 
-146 ILFTLTFEVLKCNAE
+146 ILEFSAKKCLT
-161 PQSISI
+161 
-167 FSKLFQKCPTIST
+167 
-180 FEDIAPVVTPAQIT
+180 APVEVTLHVDTFQSVNDDNTFTDYTPQITPAQIT

-218 KCSACEKWFSD
+218 TCSACEKWFSD

-257 DGAHHWH
+257 DGDHHWH
-264 VCTTCSEVLDKAAH
+264 VCATCKEKFDEAAH
-278 SGGTATCSAQATCE
+278 TGGTATCQAKAICDVCKAE
-292 ACGQKYGA
+292 YG
-300 TTEHD
+300 TTTAHTFISKHD
-305 YQWNHDAAQHWKE
+305 DTQHWKE

-403 SDADCTTE
+403 SDA
-411 VTDVTLPMAAH
+411 
-422 TLTKTDAKA
+422 
-431 ATCTEAGNAEYWTC
+431 
-445 SVCKK
+445 
-450 LFSDSEGKNE
+450 
-460 ITAASVVIPAT
+460 
-471 GHTADA
+471 
-477 TGWHGDDTDHWH
+477 
-489 VCATCSAEFGK
+489 
-500 EAHRGGHATC
+500 
-510 SSKAVCDVCKAEYG
+510 
-524 TTTAH
+524 
-529 TFISKHDD
+529 
-537 TQHWK
+537 
-542 ECSICGAIDLENSK
+542 
-556 TNHTFGEWE
+556 
-565 TVTDS
+565 
-570 TCTATGTKKHT
+570 
-581 CTGCD
+581 
-586 YSETGVIEKK
+586 
-596 AHTTEHHDRVD
+596 
-607 PTCTTTGSIE
+607 
-617 YWQCSVCGKMFSDA
+617 
-631 DCTTEVTDVTL
+631 
-642 PMAAHT
+642 
-648 LTKTDAKAAT
+648 
-658 CTEAGNAEYWT
+658 
-669 CSVCKKLFSD
+669 
-679 SEGKNEITA
+679 
-688 ASVVIP
+688 
-694 ATGHTADA
+694 
-702 TGWHGD
+702 
-708 DTDHW
+708 
-713 HVCAT
+713 
-718 CSAEFGKEA
+718 
-727 HRGGHA
+727 
-733 TCSSKAV
+733 
-740 CDVCKAEY
+740 
-748 GTTTAHTF
+748 
-756 ISKHDDTQHWK
+756 
-767 ECSIC
+767 
-772 GAIDLEN
+772 
-779 SKTNHTF
+779 
-786 GEWETVTDSTCTAT
+786 
-800 GTKKHTCTGCDYSET
+800 
-815 GVIEKKAHTTEHHDR
+815 
-830 VDPTCTTTGSIEY
+830 
-843 WQCSVCGKMFSDA
+843 
-856 DCTTEVTDVTLPMA
+856 
-870 AHTLTK
+870 
-876 TDAKAATCTE
+876 
-886 AGNAEYWTCSVCK
+886 
-899 KLFSD
+899 
-904 SEGKN
+904 
-909 EITAASVVIPATG
+909 
-922 HTADATGW
+922 
-930 HGDDTDHWHVCATC
+930 
-944 SAEFGKEA
+944 
-952 HRGGHATCS
+952 
-961 SKAVCDVCK
+961 
-970 AEYGTTTA
+970 
-978 HTFISKH
+978 
-985 DDTQHWKECS
+985 
-995 ICGAIDLEN
+995 
-1004 SKTNHTFGEW
+1004 
-1014 ETVTDSTCTATG
+1014 
-1026 TKKHTCTGCD
+1026 
-1036 YSETG
+1036 
-1041 VIEKKAHTTEHHD
+1041 
-1054 RVDPTCTTTGSIEYW
+1054 
-1069 QCSACGKK
+1069 
-1077 FSDAACTTEVANV
+1077 ACTTEVANV

-1109 HWHLCV
+1109 HWHLCTS
-1115 NCESEVMDKAAH
+1115 CGSEVMDKAVH
-1127 TYGDWVVITEATES
+1127 TYGDWVTVAEATET
-1141 ETGLR
+1141 EAGLR

-1271 ITPVPAASS
+1271 IPPVPAASS

-1354 DVPAANWA
+1354 DVSAANWA

-1457 FADADQIS
+1457 FVDADQIS

>member
-305 YQWNHDAAQHWKE
+305 YQWNHDAA
-318 CSICGAIDSENPKTN
+318 
-333 HTFGEWETVT
+333 
-343 DSTCTA
+343 
-349 TGTKK
+349 
-354 HTCTGCDYSE
+354 
-364 TGVIEKK
+364 
-371 AHTTEHHDRVD
+371 
-382 PTCTTTGSIEY
+382 
-393 WQCSVCGKMF
+393 
-403 SDADCTTE
+403 
-411 VTDVTLPMAAH
+411 
-422 TLTKTDAKA
+422 
-431 ATCTEAGNAEYWTC
+431 
-445 SVCKK
+445 
-450 LFSDSEGKNE
+450 
-460 ITAASVVIPAT
+460 
-471 GHTADA
+471 
-477 TGWHGDDTDHWH
+477 
-489 VCATCSAEFGK
+489 
-500 EAHRGGHATC
+500 
-510 SSKAVCDVCKAEYG
+510 
-524 TTTAH
+524 
-529 TFISKHDD
+529 
-537 TQHWK
+537 
-542 ECSICGAIDLENSK
+542 
-556 TNHTFGEWE
+556 
-565 TVTDS
+565 
-570 TCTATGTKKHT
+570 
-581 CTGCD
+581 
-586 YSETGVIEKK
+586 
-596 AHTTEHHDRVD
+596 
-607 PTCTTTGSIE
+607 
-617 YWQCSVCGKMFSDA
+617 
-631 DCTTEVTDVTL
+631 
-642 PMAAHT
+642 
-648 LTKTDAKAAT
+648 
-658 CTEAGNAEYWT
+658 
-669 CSVCKKLFSD
+669 
-679 SEGKNEITA
+679 
-688 ASVVIP
+688 
-694 ATGHTADA
+694 
-702 TGWHGD
+702 
-708 DTDHW
+708 
-713 HVCAT
+713 
-718 CSAEFGKEA
+718 
-727 HRGGHA
+727 
-733 TCSSKAV
+733 
-740 CDVCKAEY
+740 
-748 GTTTAHTF
+748 
-756 ISKHDDTQHWK
+756 
-767 ECSIC
+767 
-772 GAIDLEN
+772 
-779 SKTNHTF
+779 
-786 GEWETVTDSTCTAT
+786 
-800 GTKKHTCTGCDYSET
+800 
-815 GVIEKKAHTTEHHDR
+815 
-830 VDPTCTTTGSIEY
+830 
-843 WQCSVCGKMFSDA
+843 
-856 DCTTEVTDVTLPMA
+856 
-870 AHTLTK
+870 
-876 TDAKAATCTE
+876 
-886 AGNAEYWTCSVCK
+886 
-899 KLFSD
+899 
-904 SEGKN
+904 
-909 EITAASVVIPATG
+909 
-922 HTADATGW
+922 
-930 HGDDTDHWHVCATC
+930 
-944 SAEFGKEA
+944 
-952 HRGGHATCS
+952 
-961 SKAVCDVCK
+961 
-970 AEYGTTTA
+970 
-978 HTFISKH
+978 
-985 DDTQHWKECS
+985 QHWKECS

>member
-38 LKLVSTATE
+38 IELVNTATE
-47 PLKKGDSF
+47 PLKKDSKF
-55 TVEVQFPKDAEFS
+55 HVAVKIKDSTFAFS
-68 NFELYFDFDLTQ
+68 NFGIYLIFDTEALNLDQ
-80 FKLKAV
+80 IISAYV
-86 NTSHKID
+86 N
-93 FNGSELTVPYLPV
+93 SEGEETDYLPNL
-106 EPTFNMDTVVDKDS
+106 TGNTKQVVHE
-120 GKTYGG
+120 GVTYGG
-126 TINAAYTGTAEKFNM
+126 VVQMASGKNVKPKKQTLF
-141 TANEG
+141 
-146 ILFTLTFEVLKCNAE
+146 ILEFSAKKCLT
-161 PQSISI
+161 
-167 FSKLFQKCPTIST
+167 
-180 FEDIAPVVTPAQIT
+180 APVEVTLHVDTFQSVNDDNTFTDYTPQITPAQIT

-205 DATCTEDGNTAYW
+205 DATCTEDGNAAYW
-218 KCSACEKWFSD
+218 TCSACEKWFSD

-243 KKATGHTPSAAWSY
+243 KKATGHSPSETWSY
-257 DGAHHWH
+257 DSDYHWH
-264 VCTTCSEVLDKAAH
+264 ICTTCNAVLDKAAH

-318 CSICGAIDSENPKTN
+318 CSACSAIDPANPKTN
-333 HTFGEWETVT
+333 HNFGEWVT
-343 DSTCTA
+343 EKEATCTE
-349 TGTKK
+349 TGTQKR
-354 HTCTGCDYSE
+354 TCADCGYSE
-364 TGVIEKK
+364 TAEIAMI
-371 AHTTEHHDRVD
+371 AHTLTHHEAVT

-393 WQCSVCGKMF
+393 WECSACGKKF
-403 SDADCTTE
+403 SDAACTIE

-489 VCATCSAEFGK
+489 VCTTCGETFDK
-500 EAHRGGHATC
+500 EAHSGGHATC
-510 SSKAVCDVCKAEYG
+510 SKKATCEVCGLEYG
-524 TTTAH
+524 STTD
-529 TFISKHDD
+529 HDYQWQHD
-537 TQHWK
+537 NTEHWK
-542 ECSICGAIDLENSK
+542 ACKDCGAVDEN
-556 TNHTFGEWE
+556 TRANHTFGSW
-565 TVTDS
+565 VTEKDS
-570 TCTATGTKKHT
+570 TCTETGTQKHT
-581 CTGCD
+581 CAACD
-586 YSETGVIEKK
+586 YSETGVIDKK
-596 AHTTEHHDRVD
+596 AHTPEHHDRVE
-607 PTCTTTGSIE
+607 PTCTATGSIE
-617 YWQCSVCGKMFSDA
+617 YWQCSVCSKKFSNA
-631 DCTTEVTDVTL
+631 ACTTEVTDVTL

-694 ATGHTADA
+694 ATGHTPSAAWNYDG
-702 TGWHGD
+702 TY
-708 DTDHW
+708 HW
-713 HVCAT
+713 HVCT
-718 CSAEFGKEA
+718 ICSAEL
-727 HRGGHA
+727 
-733 TCSSKAV
+733 
-740 CDVCKAEY
+740 DKAEHSG
-748 GTTTAHTF
+748 GT
-756 ISKHDDTQHWK
+756 
-767 ECSIC
+767 
-772 GAIDLEN
+772 
-779 SKTNHTF
+779 
-786 GEWETVTDSTCTAT
+786 
-800 GTKKHTCTGCDYSET
+800 
-815 GVIEKKAHTTEHHDR
+815 
-830 VDPTCTTTGSIEY
+830 
-843 WQCSVCGKMFSDA
+843 
-856 DCTTEVTDVTLPMA
+856 
-870 AHTLTK
+870 
-876 TDAKAATCTE
+876 
-886 AGNAEYWTCSVCK
+886 
-899 KLFSD
+899 
-904 SEGKN
+904 
-909 EITAASVVIPATG
+909 
-922 HTADATGW
+922 
-930 HGDDTDHWHVCATC
+930 
-944 SAEFGKEA
+944 
-952 HRGGHATCS
+952 ATCS

-1077 FSDAACTTEVANV
+1077 FLDAACTTEVANV

-1102 WEKDTTY
+1102 WEKDTAY
-1109 HWHLCV
+1109 HWHLCTS
-1115 NCESEVMDKAAH
+1115 CGSEVMDKAVH
-1127 TYGDWVVITEATES
+1127 TYGDWVTVAEATET

-1246 GIVIKDEKGK
+1246 GIVIKDENGK

-1311 VAIVHADGTEEIV
+1311 VVIVHANGTEEIV
-1324 RTSIVTKNGV
+1324 RTSVVTKNGV
-1334 ALELTSSATVKV
+1334 ALELTGSATVKV

-1362 SDAVAFASSRE
+1362 SDAVAFVSSRE
-1373 LFNGTGANTFS
+1373 LFNGTGADTFS

-1457 FADADQIS
+1457 FVDADQIS
-1465 GYAEDAMLWATKAGI
+1465 GYAEDAILWATKAGI

-1492 GYATRAEVAAMLM
+1492 GYAARAEVAAMLM